1 MSIKVKVGQTKN
13 IRIVAAAEKKPLI
26 VPDSITLGIDTV
38 GKYVAQ
44 VDGGVG
50 IVVSPENNIET
61 ANLVIS
67 HADTSTEVSSNNA
80 GLTFAGNVDIDTFGH
95 VTQFYNNSFNPTNF
109 SSANSIISSDDITFG
124 NTAITLGGSTTE
136 ILGLGKLDAGGLVL
150 ETNTITSLGDVK
162 LQPAANN
169 VVDASNSRMIQVADP
184 IDGKDAI
191 NKSYLEFELI
201 RVENTVKVIEDPV
214 LPSDATNKRYV
225 DNLVQGFV
233 VRPQALAATTAD
245 LGATFEAGNTTVTAT
260 LTIPPVNF
268 LYVDD
273 VTTWAIGKNL
283 LVKDQTNARE
293 NGSYDLIQ
301 VGSANTEWVFQRSNF
316 STNAELPGSYEF
328 VTDGTVNGGS
338 GWVSTVD
345 DASSY
350 QVNTD
355 PLNWVQFQ
363 GEGTFTAGAGLTL
376 NGTQFNVNEILPLSQ
391 INPIADT
398 LTVSG
403 TGSLVL
409 PQGETADRPTDA
421 TGSIRFNSDDGQFEG
436 YDGLAWAGLGGV
448 IDVDQNTKIT
458 AEDTPG
464 SDNNQ
469 LKFYTGGSIA
479 AMFDLSNQANFY
491 GNLNIDFGNLSV
503 SQVASN
509 LSPTASNTHNL
520 GTTANNWKKLFVDNI
535 GSDDNVVKFDTTGAI
550 VLPSGTE
557 AQRPTQQMGMLR
569 FNSEDA
575 RFEGYDGT
583 AWAGLAGSV
592 IDLDRNTYI
601 IAETASGDDNNELD
615 FYTSGTQ
622 RLQIDEDGNLLYGN
636 NLNSLKLY
644 YNTGDMVVNGKVT
657 SDGNLYL
664 DSNNVINVS
673 NNTITDVAAPVNP
686 RDAVNLEYLNTQF
699 SSKMI
704 VVDNANTYPTSIDLL
719 QNPTLSVGRG
729 LEVEDIDS
737 ANNEL
742 KIGLDITGVQPQM
755 YGTDGF
761 TPRIRITE
769 DGRIDFATDIP
780 LELQANAIPNFTETS
795 RDIIGLMFEG
805 GNANNEG
812 IIAVNDDA
820 NDVMNLKVRNFNIE
834 LDGDL
839 AGVAEV
845 TRASNTTIQAE
856 ITAQYVRYI
865 YPDGITSGVS
875 ITQPNGASANVAIG
889 LDYSHLDTVYAELEG
904 ATFSGNVFAPRYFD
918 TDNNNYYGD
927 FAGET
932 RLNNL
937 RVGYGLTFS
946 QIGFADGPGS
956 QSTLY
961 ASQGRIGFL
970 DNTFNYA
977 SYSERSTGNWV
988 VQNGDVLAERF
999 VDNDST
1005 SYFLHPGGTDSYL
1018 KALEI
1023 DENFK
1028 VDKVNIAGR
1037 TISTLASS
1045 GFDLTFNS
1053 DTNEIDVSQNIIKN
1067 VADPVNSQDATN
1079 KQYVDGVAQG
1089 LRVIPA
1095 ALAATTSDL
1104 GASYN
1109 NGLGTLTINAMPTL
1123 NIDGVTSWASGYRL
1137 LVKDQTNSLE
1147 NGSYLLTQVGNL
1159 NTAWVFTRGDY
1170 FNESSEIAG
1179 SFQFVTDGTTNNG
1192 TGFVA
1197 TVTDAETFA
1206 LGTDD
1211 IIWQQF
1217 SGAGTYSVGQGLTL
1231 TGTEFS
1237 ITNPNIL
1244 FGADNGTTDTVVL
1257 GETITIAGGEGVDT
1271 TVSDNNISIAVNELD
1286 GGTF

>member
-26 VPDSITLGIDTV
+26 VPDSITMGIDTV
-38 GKYVAQ
+38 GRYVAQ
-44 VDGGVG
+44 IDAGAG
-50 IVVSPENNIET
+50 IIVSPENNVET

-67 HADTSTEVSSNNA
+67 HSDTSSQLSSNND
-80 GLTFAGNVDIDTFGH
+80 GLTFAGNIDLDTFGH
-95 VTQFYNNSFNPTNF
+95 VTQFYNSSLNPINF
-109 SSANSIISSDDITFG
+109 SSTNNVISADDITFG
-124 NTAITLGGSTTE
+124 NTAITLGGTTNE
-136 ILGLGKLDAGGLVL
+136 IIGLDKIDAGGLVL
-150 ETNTITSLGDVK
+150 ELNTITSQGDVV

-169 VVDASNSRMIQVADP
+169 VVDVDNSRITNVLDP

-191 NKSYLEFELI
+191 NKGYLEFELE
-201 RVENTVKVIEDPV
+201 RVENTVKIVDDPIIGT
-214 LPSDATNKRYV
+214 DATNKRYV

-233 VRPQALAATTAD
+233 VRPQALAATTED

-273 VTTWAIGKNL
+273 VTTWSLGKNL
-283 LVKDQTNARE
+283 VVKDQINARE

-301 VGSANTEWVFQRSNF
+301 VGSANTEWVFERSNF
-316 STNAELPGSYEF
+316 STNKELPGSYEF
-328 VTDGTVNGGS
+328 VTDGTVNGGT
-338 GWVSTVD
+338 GWVTTVN
-345 DASSY
+345 DASSFN
-350 QVNTD
+350 VNTD
-355 PLNWVQFQ
+355 DVNWVQFQ
-363 GEGTFTAGAGLTL
+363 GEGTFTAGSGLTL
-376 NGTQFNVNEILPLSQ
+376 NGTQFNVAQQLPLTQ
-391 INPIADT
+391 IDPVSDT
-398 LTVSG
+398 LTISG
-403 TGSLVL
+403 TGSLIL
-409 PQGETADRPTDA
+409 PQGETADRPSNA
-421 TGSIRFNSDDGQFEG
+421 TGSIRFNSADGQFEG
-436 YDGLAWAGLGGV
+436 YDGIAWSGLGGV

-458 AEDTPG
+458 AEDSPG
-464 SDNNQ
+464 ADNNQ
-469 LKFYTGGSIA
+469 LKFFTGGSIA

-491 GNLNIDFGNLSV
+491 GNVDVSYGNLIV
-503 SQVASN
+503 NAIASN
-509 LSPTASNTHNL
+509 ASPSTANTYDL
-520 GTTANNWKKLFVDNI
+520 GTNSQNWRTLYVDNI
-535 GSDDNVVKFDTTGAI
+535 TSDDQVIKFDTTGAL

-557 AQRPTQQMGMLR
+557 AQRPTEQVGMLR
-569 FNSEDA
+569 FNNQDA

-622 RLQIDEDGNLLYGN
+622 RLQISEEGNLLYGN

-644 YNTGDMVVNGKVT
+644 YNTGEMVVNGKVT

-673 NNTITDVAAPVNP
+673 NNVITDLASPVNP

-719 QNPTLSVGRG
+719 QNPTLSIGRG
-729 LEVEDIDS
+729 LEVQNIDT

-742 KIGLDITGVQPQM
+742 EIGLDVTGVQAQM

-795 RDIIGLMFEG
+795 RDIIGLMFED

-812 IIAVNDDA
+812 IIAVNDDT

-834 LDGDL
+834 LSGDL

-856 ITAQYVRYI
+856 ITADYVS
-865 YPDGITSGVS
+865 DVVHSSNTSGLV
-875 ITQPNGASANVAIG
+875 ITQPNGPAANVEIG
-889 LDYSHLDTVYAELEG
+889 VDYSHLDTVYATLDG
-904 ATFSGNVFAPRYFD
+904 STFSGNVFAPRYFD
-918 TDNNNYYGD
+918 SDNNNYYGD

-932 RLNNL
+932 RLNQL

-946 QIGFADGPGS
+946 SIGFADGPGS

-961 ASQGRIGFL
+961 AGQGKIGFL

-977 SYSERSTGNWV
+977 AYAERATGNWIV
-988 VQNGDVLAERF
+988 NNDVLAERF
-999 VDNDST
+999 VDADDT
-1005 SYFLHPGGTDSYL
+1005 GYYIHPGSVSNLHTLLVSNAFRAGSVAIT
-1018 KALEI
+1018 
-1023 DENFK
+1023 
-1028 VDKVNIAGR
+1028 GR
-1037 TISTLASS
+1037 TVSSSASS
-1045 GFDLTFNS
+1045 GLDLTFSS

-1067 VADPVNSQDATN
+1067 LADPVNSQDAVN

-1095 ALAATTSDL
+1095 ALAATTADL
-1104 GASYN
+1104 GGSYN
-1109 NGLGTLTINAMPTL
+1109 NGDGTITLAASPTL
-1123 NIDGVTSWASGYRL
+1123 DIDGVTSWAVGYRL

-1147 NGSYLLTQVGNL
+1147 NGSYLMTQVGDL
-1159 NTAWVFTRGDY
+1159 NDPWIFTRGDY
-1170 FNESSEIAG
+1170 FDESSEIAG

>member
-1 MSIKVKVGQTKN
+1 VSIKVKVGQTKN

-67 HADTSTEVSSNNA
+67 HADTSSQLSSNNA
-80 GLTFAGNVDIDTFGH
+80 GLTFAGNIDLDTFGH

-109 SSANSIISSDDITFG
+109 SSANGVISSDNITFG

-136 ILGLGKLDAGGLVL
+136 ILGLGKLDAGGLTL

-169 VVDASNSRMIQVADP
+169 VVDASNARVIQVADP
-184 IDGKDAI
+184 IDGKDVV

-273 VTTWAIGKNL
+273 VTTWSLGKNL
-283 LVKDQTNARE
+283 VVKDQINARE

-316 STNAELPGSYEF
+316 STNKELPGSYEF
-328 VTDGTVNGGS
+328 VTDGTINGGT
-338 GWVSTVD
+338 GWVTTVN
-345 DASSY
+345 DASSF

-355 PLNWVQFQ
+355 TVDWVQFQ
-363 GEGTFTAGAGLTL
+363 GEGTFTAGAGLAL
-376 NGTQFNVNEILPLSQ
+376 NGTQFSVNTTLPLNQ

-409 PQGETADRPTDA
+409 PQGETADRPVGA
-421 TGSIRFNSDDGQFEG
+421 TGSIRFNSADGQFEG
-436 YDGLAWAGLGGV
+436 YDGIAWSGLGGV

-464 SDNNQ
+464 ADNNQ
-469 LKFYTGGSIA
+469 LKFFTGGSIA

-491 GNLNIDFGNLSV
+491 GNVDISYGNLTV
-503 SQVASN
+503 NAFASN
-509 LSPTASNTHNL
+509 AIPSTANTYDL
-520 GTTANNWKKLFVDNI
+520 GTSSQGWRKLYVDNI
-535 GSDDNVVKFDTTGAI
+535 GSDDNVVKFDINGAI

-557 AQRPTQQMGMLR
+557 AQRPTSEVGMLR
-569 FNSEDA
+569 FNSEDS

-601 IAETASGDDNNELD
+601 IAETASGDDNNDLD
-615 FYTSGTQ
+615 FFTADVQ
-622 RLQIDEDGNLLYGN
+622 RMQINQDGNLLYGN
-636 NLNSLKLY
+636 NLNALKID
-644 YNTGDMVVNGKVT
+644 YNTGNLTVNGKVT
-657 SDGNLYL
+657 SDGNLFL
-664 DSNNVINVS
+664 DAVGNINVS
-673 NNTITDVAAPVNP
+673 NNTITDLASPVNP

-719 QNPTLSVGRG
+719 QNPTLSIGRG
-729 LEVEDIDS
+729 LEVQDIDS

-742 KIGLDITGVQPQM
+742 KIGLDVTGVEATM

-795 RDIIGLMFEG
+795 RDIIGLMFTD

-812 IIAVNDDA
+812 IIAVNDDVG
-820 NDVMNLKVRNFNIE
+820 DVMNLKVRNFNIE
-834 LDGDL
+834 LGGDL

-845 TRASNTTIQAE
+845 TRASNTTIEAE

-865 YPDGITSGVS
+865 YPDGIDSGVS

-918 TDNNNYYGD
+918 SDNNNYYGD

-932 RLNNL
+932 RLNQL

-946 QIGFADGPGS
+946 SIGFADGPGS

-961 ASQGRIGFL
+961 ASNGKIGFL

-977 SYSERSTGNWV
+977 AYSERSTGNWV
-988 VQNGDVLAERF
+988 VQNADVQAERF
-999 VDNDST
+999 VDADDT
-1005 SYFLHPGGTDSYL
+1005 GYFVHPGGTDSYL
-1018 KALEI
+1018 KALNVENNFQAGNVTIVGKTISSLTGQGNLIISSDGPGI
-1023 DENFK
+1023 DFSAK
-1028 VDKVNIAGR
+1028 KIVNI
-1037 TISTLASS
+1037 
-1045 GFDLTFNS
+1045 
-1053 DTNEIDVSQNIIKN
+1053 
-1067 VADPVNSQDATN
+1067 ADPVNNQDAAS
-1079 KQYVDGVAQG
+1079 KLYVDSVAQG

-1095 ALAATTSDL
+1095 ALAATTADL
-1104 GASYN
+1104 GGTYN
-1109 NGLGTLTINAMPTL
+1109 NGAGTITLSANPTL
-1123 NIDGVTSWASGYRL
+1123 DIDGITAWATGYRV
-1137 LVKDQTNSLE
+1137 LVKDQTNAEE
-1147 NGSYLLTQVGNL
+1147 NGSYLLTQVGDL

-1170 FNESSEIAG
+1170 FNETSEIAG
-1179 SFQFVTDGTTNNG
+1179 SFQFVTDGTNNNG

>member
-1 MSIKVKVGQTKN
+1 VSIKVKVGQTKN

-26 VPDSITLGIDTV
+26 VPDSITMGIDTV
-38 GKYVAQ
+38 GRYVAQ
-44 VDGGVG
+44 IDAGAG
-50 IVVSPENNIET
+50 IIVSPENNVET

-67 HADTSTEVSSNNA
+67 HSDTSSQLSSNND
-80 GLTFAGNVDIDTFGH
+80 GLTFAGNIDLDTFGH
-95 VTQFYNNSFNPTNF
+95 VTQFYNSSLNPINF
-109 SSANSIISSDDITFG
+109 SSTNNVISADDITFG
-124 NTAITLGGSTTE
+124 NTAITLGGTTNE
-136 ILGLGKLDAGGLVL
+136 IIGLDKIDAGGLVL
-150 ETNTITSLGDVK
+150 ELNTITSQGDVV

-169 VVDASNSRMIQVADP
+169 VVNVDNSRITNVLDP

-191 NKSYLEFELI
+191 NKGYLEFELE
-201 RVENTVKVIEDPV
+201 RVENTVKIVDDPIIGT
-214 LPSDATNKRYV
+214 DATNKRYV

-233 VRPQALAATTAD
+233 VRPQALAATTED

-273 VTTWAIGKNL
+273 VTTWSLGKNL
-283 LVKDQTNARE
+283 VVKDQINARE

-301 VGSANTEWVFQRSNF
+301 VGSANTEWVFERSNF
-316 STNAELPGSYEF
+316 STNKELPGSYEF
-328 VTDGTVNGGS
+328 ITDGTVNGGT
-338 GWVSTVD
+338 GWVTTVN
-345 DASSY
+345 DASSFN
-350 QVNTD
+350 VNTD
-355 PLNWVQFQ
+355 DVNWVQFQ
-363 GEGTFTAGAGLTL
+363 GEGTFTAGSGLTL
-376 NGTQFNVNEILPLSQ
+376 NGTQFNVAQQLPLTQ
-391 INPIADT
+391 IDPVSDT
-398 LTVSG
+398 LTISG
-403 TGSLVL
+403 TGSLIL
-409 PQGETADRPTDA
+409 PQGETADRPSNA
-421 TGSIRFNSDDGQFEG
+421 TGSIRFNSADGQFEG
-436 YDGLAWAGLGGV
+436 YDGIAWSGLGGV

-458 AEDTPG
+458 AEDSPG
-464 SDNNQ
+464 ADNNQ
-469 LKFYTGGSIA
+469 LKFFTGGSIA

-491 GNLNIDFGNLSV
+491 GNVDVSYGNLIV
-503 SQVASN
+503 NAIASN
-509 LSPTASNTHNL
+509 ASPSAANTYDL
-520 GTTANNWKKLFVDNI
+520 GTNSQNWRTLYVDNI
-535 GSDDNVVKFDTTGAI
+535 TSDDQVIKFDTTGAL

-557 AQRPTQQMGMLR
+557 AQRPTEQVGMLR
-569 FNSEDA
+569 FNNQDA

-622 RLQIDEDGNLLYGN
+622 RLQISEEGNLLYGN

-644 YNTGDMVVNGKVT
+644 YNTGEMVVNGKVT

-664 DSNNVINVS
+664 DSTNVINVS
-673 NNTITDVAAPVNP
+673 NNVITDLASPVNP

-719 QNPTLSVGRG
+719 QNPTLSIGRG
-729 LEVEDIDS
+729 LEVQNIDT

-742 KIGLDITGVQPQM
+742 EIGLDVTGVQAQM

-795 RDIIGLMFEG
+795 RDIIALMFVD

-812 IIAVNDDA
+812 IIAVNDDL

-834 LDGDL
+834 LSGDL

-856 ITAQYVRYI
+856 ITADYVS
-865 YPDGITSGVS
+865 DVVHSSNTSGLV
-875 ITQPNGASANVAIG
+875 ITQPNGPAANVEIG
-889 LDYSHLDTVYAELEG
+889 VDYSHLDTVYATLDG
-904 ATFSGNVFAPRYFD
+904 STFSGNVFAPRYFD
-918 TDNNNYYGD
+918 SDNNNYYGD

-932 RLNNL
+932 RLNQL

-946 QIGFADGPGS
+946 SIGFADGPGS

-961 ASQGRIGFL
+961 AGQGKIGFL

-977 SYSERSTGNWV
+977 AYAERATGNWIV
-988 VQNGDVLAERF
+988 NNDVLAERF
-999 VDNDST
+999 VDADDT
-1005 SYFLHPGGTDSYL
+1005 GYYIHPGSVSNLHTLLVSNAFRAGSVAIT
-1018 KALEI
+1018 
-1023 DENFK
+1023 
-1028 VDKVNIAGR
+1028 GR
-1037 TISTLASS
+1037 TVSSSASS
-1045 GFDLTFNS
+1045 GLDLTFSS

-1067 VADPVNSQDATN
+1067 LADPVNSQDAVN

-1095 ALAATTSDL
+1095 ALAATTADL
-1104 GASYN
+1104 GGSYN
-1109 NGLGTLTINAMPTL
+1109 NGDGTITLAASPTL
-1123 NIDGVTSWASGYRL
+1123 DIDGVTSWAVGYRL

-1147 NGSYLLTQVGNL
+1147 NGSYLLTQVGDL
-1159 NTAWVFTRGDY
+1159 NDPWIFTRGDY

>member
-26 VPDSITLGIDTV
+26 VPDSITMGIDTV
-38 GKYVAQ
+38 GRYVAQ
-44 VDGGVG
+44 IDAGAG
-50 IVVSPENNIET
+50 IIVSPENNVET

-67 HADTSTEVSSNNA
+67 HSDTSSQLSSNND
-80 GLTFAGNVDIDTFGH
+80 GLTFAGNIDLDTFGH
-95 VTQFYNNSFNPTNF
+95 VTQFYNSSLNPINF
-109 SSANSIISSDDITFG
+109 SSTNNVISADDITFG
-124 NTAITLGGSTTE
+124 NTAITLGGTTNE
-136 ILGLGKLDAGGLVL
+136 IIGLDKIDAGGLVL
-150 ETNTITSLGDVK
+150 ELNTITSQGDVV

-169 VVDASNSRMIQVADP
+169 VVNVDNSRITNVLDP

-191 NKSYLEFELI
+191 NKGYLEFELE
-201 RVENTVKVIEDPV
+201 RVENTVKIVDDPIIGT
-214 LPSDATNKRYV
+214 DATNKRYV

-233 VRPQALAATTAD
+233 VRPQALAATTED

-273 VTTWAIGKNL
+273 VTTWSLGKNL
-283 LVKDQTNARE
+283 VVKDQINARE

-301 VGSANTEWVFQRSNF
+301 VGSANTEWVFERSNF
-316 STNAELPGSYEF
+316 STNKELPGSYEF
-328 VTDGTVNGGS
+328 ITDGTVNGGT
-338 GWVSTVD
+338 GWVTTVN
-345 DASSY
+345 DASSFN
-350 QVNTD
+350 VNTD
-355 PLNWVQFQ
+355 DVNWVQFQ
-363 GEGTFTAGAGLTL
+363 GEGTFTAGSGLTL
-376 NGTQFNVNEILPLSQ
+376 NGTQFNVAQQLPLTQ
-391 INPIADT
+391 IDPVSDT
-398 LTVSG
+398 LTISG
-403 TGSLVL
+403 TGSLIL
-409 PQGETADRPTDA
+409 PQGETADRPSNA
-421 TGSIRFNSDDGQFEG
+421 TGSIRFNSADGQFEG
-436 YDGLAWAGLGGV
+436 YDGIAWSGLGGV

-458 AEDTPG
+458 AEDSPG
-464 SDNNQ
+464 ADNNQ
-469 LKFYTGGSIA
+469 LKFFTGGSIA

-491 GNLNIDFGNLSV
+491 GNVDVSYGNLIV
-503 SQVASN
+503 NAIASN
-509 LSPTASNTHNL
+509 ASPSAANTYDL
-520 GTTANNWKKLFVDNI
+520 GTNSQNWRTLYVDNI
-535 GSDDNVVKFDTTGAI
+535 TSDDQVIKFDTTGAL

-557 AQRPTQQMGMLR
+557 AQRPTEQVGMLR
-569 FNSEDA
+569 FNNQDA

-622 RLQIDEDGNLLYGN
+622 RLQISEEGNLLYGN

-644 YNTGDMVVNGKVT
+644 YNTGEMVVNGKVT

-664 DSNNVINVS
+664 DSTNVINVS
-673 NNTITDVAAPVNP
+673 NNVITDLASPVNP

-719 QNPTLSVGRG
+719 QNPTLSIGRG
-729 LEVEDIDS
+729 LEVQNIDT

-742 KIGLDITGVQPQM
+742 EIGLDVTGVQAQM

-795 RDIIGLMFEG
+795 RDIIALMFVD

-812 IIAVNDDA
+812 IIAVNDDL

-834 LDGDL
+834 LSGDL

-856 ITAQYVRYI
+856 ITADYVS
-865 YPDGITSGVS
+865 DVVHSSNTSGLV
-875 ITQPNGASANVAIG
+875 ITQPNGPAANVEIG
-889 LDYSHLDTVYAELEG
+889 VDYSHLDTVYATLDG
-904 ATFSGNVFAPRYFD
+904 STFSGNVFAPRYFD
-918 TDNNNYYGD
+918 SDNNNYYGD

-932 RLNNL
+932 RLNQL

-946 QIGFADGPGS
+946 SIGFADGPGS

-961 ASQGRIGFL
+961 AGQGKIGFL

-977 SYSERSTGNWV
+977 AYAERATGNWIV
-988 VQNGDVLAERF
+988 NNDVLAERF
-999 VDNDST
+999 VDADDT
-1005 SYFLHPGGTDSYL
+1005 GYYIHPGSVSNLHTLLVSNAFRAGSVAIT
-1018 KALEI
+1018 
-1023 DENFK
+1023 
-1028 VDKVNIAGR
+1028 GR
-1037 TISTLASS
+1037 TVSSSASS
-1045 GFDLTFNS
+1045 GLDLTFSS

-1067 VADPVNSQDATN
+1067 LADPVNSQDAVN

-1095 ALAATTSDL
+1095 ALAATTADL
-1104 GASYN
+1104 GGSYN
-1109 NGLGTLTINAMPTL
+1109 NGDGTITLAASPTL
-1123 NIDGVTSWASGYRL
+1123 DIDGVTSWAVGYRL

-1147 NGSYLLTQVGNL
+1147 NGSYLLTQVGDL
-1159 NTAWVFTRGDY
+1159 NDPWIFTRGDY

>member
-26 VPDSITLGIDTV
+26 VPDSITMGIDTV
-38 GKYVAQ
+38 GRYVAQ
-44 VDGGVG
+44 IDAGAG
-50 IVVSPENNIET
+50 IIVSPENNVET

-67 HADTSTEVSSNNA
+67 HSDTSSQLSSNND
-80 GLTFAGNVDIDTFGH
+80 GLTFAGNIDLDTFGH
-95 VTQFYNNSFNPTNF
+95 VTQFYNSSLNPINF
-109 SSANSIISSDDITFG
+109 SSTNNVISADDITFG
-124 NTAITLGGSTTE
+124 NTAITLGGTTNE
-136 ILGLGKLDAGGLVL
+136 IIGLDKIDAGGLVL
-150 ETNTITSLGDVK
+150 ELNTITSQGDIV

-169 VVDASNSRMIQVADP
+169 VVNVDNSRITNLLDP

-191 NKSYLEFELI
+191 NKGYLEFELE
-201 RVENTVKVIEDPV
+201 RVENTVKIVDDP
-214 LPSDATNKRYV
+214 LIPTDATNKRYV

-233 VRPQALAATTAD
+233 VRPQALAATTED

-273 VTTWAIGKNL
+273 VTTWSLGKNL
-283 LVKDQTNARE
+283 VVKDQINARE

-301 VGSANTEWVFQRSNF
+301 VGSANTEWVFERSNF
-316 STNAELPGSYEF
+316 STNKELPGSYEF
-328 VTDGTVNGGS
+328 VTDGTVNGGT
-338 GWVSTVD
+338 GWVTTVN
-345 DASSY
+345 DASSFN
-350 QVNTD
+350 VNTD
-355 PLNWVQFQ
+355 DVNWVQFQ

-376 NGTQFNVNEILPLSQ
+376 NGTQFNVAQQLPLTQ
-391 INPIADT
+391 IDPVSDT
-398 LTVSG
+398 LTISG
-403 TGSLVL
+403 TGSLIL
-409 PQGETADRPTDA
+409 PQGETADRPSNA
-421 TGSIRFNSDDGQFEG
+421 TGSIRFNSADGQFEG
-436 YDGLAWAGLGGV
+436 YDGIAWSGLGGV

-458 AEDTPG
+458 AEDSPG
-464 SDNNQ
+464 ADNNQ
-469 LKFYTGGSIA
+469 LKFFTGGSIA

-491 GNLNIDFGNLSV
+491 GNVDVSYGNLIV
-503 SQVASN
+503 NAIASN
-509 LSPTASNTHNL
+509 ASPSTANTYDL
-520 GTTANNWKKLFVDNI
+520 GTNSQNWRTLYVDNI
-535 GSDDNVVKFDTTGAI
+535 TSDDQVIKFDTTGAL

-557 AQRPTQQMGMLR
+557 AQRPTEQVGMLR
-569 FNSEDA
+569 FNNQDA

-622 RLQIDEDGNLLYGN
+622 RLQISEEGNLLYGN

-644 YNTGDMVVNGKVT
+644 YNTGEMVVNGKVT

-673 NNTITDVAAPVNP
+673 NNVITDLASPVNP

-719 QNPTLSVGRG
+719 QNPTLSIGRG
-729 LEVEDIDS
+729 LEVQNIDT

-742 KIGLDITGVQPQM
+742 EIGLDVTGVQAQM

-795 RDIIGLMFEG
+795 RDIIGLMFED

-834 LDGDL
+834 LSGDL

-856 ITAQYVRYI
+856 ITADYVS
-865 YPDGITSGVS
+865 DVVHSSNTSGLV
-875 ITQPNGASANVAIG
+875 ITQPNGPAANVEIG
-889 LDYSHLDTVYAELEG
+889 VDYSHLDTVYATLDG
-904 ATFSGNVFAPRYFD
+904 STFSGNVFAPRYFD
-918 TDNNNYYGD
+918 SDNNNYYGD

-932 RLNNL
+932 RLNQL

-946 QIGFADGPGS
+946 SIGFADGPGS

-961 ASQGRIGFL
+961 AGQGKIGFL

-977 SYSERSTGNWV
+977 AYAERATGNWIV
-988 VQNGDVLAERF
+988 NNDVLAERF
-999 VDNDST
+999 VDADDT
-1005 SYFLHPGGTDSYL
+1005 GYYIHPGSVSNLHTLLVSNAFRAGSVAIT
-1018 KALEI
+1018 
-1023 DENFK
+1023 
-1028 VDKVNIAGR
+1028 GR
-1037 TISTLASS
+1037 TVSSSASS
-1045 GFDLTFNS
+1045 GLDLTFSS

-1067 VADPVNSQDATN
+1067 LADPVNSQDAVN

-1095 ALAATTSDL
+1095 ALAATTADL
-1104 GASYN
+1104 GGSYN
-1109 NGLGTLTINAMPTL
+1109 NGDGTITLAASPTL
-1123 NIDGVTSWASGYRL
+1123 DIDGVTSWAVGYRL

-1147 NGSYLLTQVGNL
+1147 NGSYLMTQVGDL
-1159 NTAWVFTRGDY
+1159 NDPWIFTRGDY
-1170 FNESSEIAG
+1170 FDESSEIAG

>member
-1 MSIKVKVGQTKN
+1 VSIKVKVGQTKN

-26 VPDSITLGIDTV
+26 VPDSITMGIDTV
-38 GKYVAQ
+38 GRYVAQ
-44 VDGGVG
+44 IDAGAG
-50 IVVSPENNIET
+50 IIVSPENNVET

-67 HADTSTEVSSNNA
+67 HSDTSSQLSSNND
-80 GLTFAGNVDIDTFGH
+80 GLTFAGNIDLDTFGH
-95 VTQFYNNSFNPTNF
+95 VTQFYNSSLNPINF
-109 SSANSIISSDDITFG
+109 SSTNNVISADDITFG
-124 NTAITLGGSTTE
+124 NTAITLGGTTNE
-136 ILGLGKLDAGGLVL
+136 IIGLDKIDAGGLVL
-150 ETNTITSLGDVK
+150 ELNTITSQGDVV

-169 VVDASNSRMIQVADP
+169 VVNVDNSRITNVLDP

-191 NKSYLEFELI
+191 NKGYLEFELE
-201 RVENTVKVIEDPV
+201 RVENTVKIVDDPIIGT
-214 LPSDATNKRYV
+214 DATNKRYV

-233 VRPQALAATTAD
+233 VRPQALAATTED

-273 VTTWAIGKNL
+273 VTTWSLGKNL
-283 LVKDQTNARE
+283 VVKDQINARE

-301 VGSANTEWVFQRSNF
+301 VGSANTEWVFERSNF
-316 STNAELPGSYEF
+316 STNKELPGSYEF
-328 VTDGTVNGGS
+328 ITDGTVNGGT
-338 GWVSTVD
+338 GWVTTVN
-345 DASSY
+345 DASSFN
-350 QVNTD
+350 VNTD
-355 PLNWVQFQ
+355 DVNWVQFQ
-363 GEGTFTAGAGLTL
+363 GEGTFTAGSGLTL
-376 NGTQFNVNEILPLSQ
+376 NGTQFNVAQQLPLTQ
-391 INPIADT
+391 IDPVSDT
-398 LTVSG
+398 LTISG
-403 TGSLVL
+403 TGSLIL
-409 PQGETADRPTDA
+409 PQGETADRPSNA
-421 TGSIRFNSDDGQFEG
+421 TGSIRFNSADGQFEG
-436 YDGLAWAGLGGV
+436 YDGIAWSGLGGV

-458 AEDTPG
+458 AEDSPG
-464 SDNNQ
+464 ADNNQ
-469 LKFYTGGSIA
+469 LKFFTGGSIA

-491 GNLNIDFGNLSV
+491 GNVDVSYGNLIV
-503 SQVASN
+503 NAIASN
-509 LSPTASNTHNL
+509 ASPSAANTYDL
-520 GTTANNWKKLFVDNI
+520 GTSSQNWRTLYVDNI
-535 GSDDNVVKFDTTGAI
+535 TSDDQVIKFDTTGAL

-557 AQRPTQQMGMLR
+557 AQRPTEQVGMLR
-569 FNSEDA
+569 FNNQDA

-622 RLQIDEDGNLLYGN
+622 RLQISEEGNLLYGN

-644 YNTGDMVVNGKVT
+644 YNTGEMVVNGKVT

-664 DSNNVINVS
+664 DSTNVINVS
-673 NNTITDVAAPVNP
+673 NNVITDLASPVNP

-719 QNPTLSVGRG
+719 QNPTLSIGRG
-729 LEVEDIDS
+729 LEVQNIDT

-742 KIGLDITGVQPQM
+742 EIGLDVTGVQAQM

-795 RDIIGLMFEG
+795 RDIIALMFVD

-812 IIAVNDDA
+812 IIAVNDDL

-834 LDGDL
+834 LSGDL

-856 ITAQYVRYI
+856 ITADYVS
-865 YPDGITSGVS
+865 DVVHSSNTSGLV
-875 ITQPNGASANVAIG
+875 ITQPNGPAANVEIG
-889 LDYSHLDTVYAELEG
+889 VDYSHLDTVYATLDG
-904 ATFSGNVFAPRYFD
+904 STFSGNVFAPRYFD
-918 TDNNNYYGD
+918 SDNNNYYGD

-932 RLNNL
+932 RLNQL

-946 QIGFADGPGS
+946 SIGFADGPGS

-961 ASQGRIGFL
+961 AGQGKIGFL

-977 SYSERSTGNWV
+977 AYAERATGNWIV
-988 VQNGDVLAERF
+988 NNDVLAERF
-999 VDNDST
+999 VDADDT
-1005 SYFLHPGGTDSYL
+1005 GYYIHPGSVSNLHTLLVSNAFRAGSVAIT
-1018 KALEI
+1018 
-1023 DENFK
+1023 
-1028 VDKVNIAGR
+1028 GR
-1037 TISTLASS
+1037 TVSSSASS
-1045 GFDLTFNS
+1045 GLDLTFSS

-1067 VADPVNSQDATN
+1067 LADPVNSQDAVN

-1095 ALAATTSDL
+1095 ALAATTADL
-1104 GASYN
+1104 GGSYN
-1109 NGLGTLTINAMPTL
+1109 NGDGTITLAASPTL
-1123 NIDGVTSWASGYRL
+1123 DIDGVTSWAVGYRL

-1147 NGSYLLTQVGNL
+1147 NGSYLLTQVGDL
-1159 NTAWVFTRGDY
+1159 NDPWIFTRGDY

>member
-26 VPDSITLGIDTV
+26 VPDSITMGIDTV
-38 GKYVAQ
+38 GRYVAQ
-44 VDGGVG
+44 IDAGAG
-50 IVVSPENNIET
+50 IIVSPENNVET

-67 HADTSTEVSSNNA
+67 HSDTSSQLSSNND
-80 GLTFAGNVDIDTFGH
+80 GLTFAGNIDLDTFGH
-95 VTQFYNNSFNPTNF
+95 VTQFYNSSLNPINF
-109 SSANSIISSDDITFG
+109 SSTNNVISADDITFG
-124 NTAITLGGSTTE
+124 NTAITLGGTTNE
-136 ILGLGKLDAGGLVL
+136 IIGLDKIDAGGLVL
-150 ETNTITSLGDVK
+150 ELNTITSQGDVV

-169 VVDASNSRMIQVADP
+169 VVDVDNSRITNVLDP

-191 NKSYLEFELI
+191 NKGYLEFELE
-201 RVENTVKVIEDPV
+201 RVENTVKIVDDPIIGT
-214 LPSDATNKRYV
+214 DATNKRYV

-233 VRPQALAATTAD
+233 VRPQALAATTED

-273 VTTWAIGKNL
+273 VTTWSLGKNL
-283 LVKDQTNARE
+283 VVKDQINARE

-301 VGSANTEWVFQRSNF
+301 VGSANTEWVFERSNF
-316 STNAELPGSYEF
+316 STNKELPGSYEF
-328 VTDGTVNGGS
+328 ITDGTVNGGT
-338 GWVSTVD
+338 GWVTTVN
-345 DASSY
+345 DASSFN
-350 QVNTD
+350 VNTD
-355 PLNWVQFQ
+355 DVNWVQFQ
-363 GEGTFTAGAGLTL
+363 GEGTFTAGSGLTL
-376 NGTQFNVNEILPLSQ
+376 NGTQFNVAQQLPLTQ
-391 INPIADT
+391 IDPVSDT
-398 LTVSG
+398 LTISG
-403 TGSLVL
+403 TGSLIL
-409 PQGETADRPTDA
+409 PQGETADRPSNA
-421 TGSIRFNSDDGQFEG
+421 TGSIRFNSADGQFEG
-436 YDGLAWAGLGGV
+436 YDGIAWSGLGGV

-458 AEDTPG
+458 AEDSPG
-464 SDNNQ
+464 ADNNQ
-469 LKFYTGGSIA
+469 LKFFTGGSIA

-491 GNLNIDFGNLSV
+491 GNVDVSYGNLIV
-503 SQVASN
+503 NVIASN
-509 LSPTASNTHNL
+509 ASPSAANTYDL
-520 GTTANNWKKLFVDNI
+520 GTNSQNWRTLYVDNI
-535 GSDDNVVKFDTTGAI
+535 TSDDQVIKFDTTGAL

-557 AQRPTQQMGMLR
+557 AQRPTEQVGMLR
-569 FNSEDA
+569 FNNQDA

-622 RLQIDEDGNLLYGN
+622 RLQISEEGNLLYGN

-644 YNTGDMVVNGKVT
+644 YNTGEMVVNGKVT

-673 NNTITDVAAPVNP
+673 NNVITDLASPVNP

-719 QNPTLSVGRG
+719 QNPTLSIGRG
-729 LEVEDIDS
+729 LEVQNIDT

-742 KIGLDITGVQPQM
+742 EIGLDVTGVQAQM

-795 RDIIGLMFEG
+795 RDIIALMFVD

-812 IIAVNDDA
+812 IIAVNDDL

-834 LDGDL
+834 LGGDL

-856 ITAQYVRYI
+856 ITADYVS
-865 YPDGITSGVS
+865 DVVHSSNTSGLV
-875 ITQPNGASANVAIG
+875 ITQPNGPAANVEIG
-889 LDYSHLDTVYAELEG
+889 VDYSHLDTVYATLDG
-904 ATFSGNVFAPRYFD
+904 STFSGNVFAPRYFD
-918 TDNNNYYGD
+918 SDNNNYYGD

-932 RLNNL
+932 RLNQL

-946 QIGFADGPGS
+946 SIGFADGPGS

-961 ASQGRIGFL
+961 AGQGKIGFL

-977 SYSERSTGNWV
+977 AYAERATGNWIV
-988 VQNGDVLAERF
+988 NNDVLAERF
-999 VDNDST
+999 VDADDT
-1005 SYFLHPGGTDSYL
+1005 GYYIHPGSVSNLHTLLVSNAFRAGSVAIT
-1018 KALEI
+1018 
-1023 DENFK
+1023 
-1028 VDKVNIAGR
+1028 GR
-1037 TISTLASS
+1037 TVSSSASS
-1045 GFDLTFNS
+1045 GLDLTFSS

-1067 VADPVNSQDATN
+1067 LADPVNSQDAVN

-1095 ALAATTSDL
+1095 ALAATTADL
-1104 GASYN
+1104 GGSYN
-1109 NGLGTLTINAMPTL
+1109 NGDGTITLAASPTL
-1123 NIDGVTSWASGYRL
+1123 DIDGVTSWAVGYRL

-1147 NGSYLLTQVGNL
+1147 NGSYLLTQVGGL
-1159 NTAWVFTRGDY
+1159 NDPWIFTRGDY

-1211 IIWQQF
+1211 RIWQQF

>member
-26 VPDSITLGIDTV
+26 VPDSITMGIDTV
-38 GKYVAQ
+38 GRYVAQ
-44 VDGGVG
+44 IDAGAG
-50 IVVSPENNIET
+50 IIVSPENNVET

-67 HADTSTEVSSNNA
+67 HSDTSSQLSSNND
-80 GLTFAGNVDIDTFGH
+80 GLTFAGNIDLDTFGH
-95 VTQFYNNSFNPTNF
+95 VTQFYNSSLNPINF
-109 SSANSIISSDDITFG
+109 SSTNNVISADDITFG
-124 NTAITLGGSTTE
+124 NTAITLGGTTNE
-136 ILGLGKLDAGGLVL
+136 IIGLDKIDAGGLVL
-150 ETNTITSLGDVK
+150 ELNTITSQGDVV

-169 VVDASNSRMIQVADP
+169 VVDVDNSRITNVLDP

-191 NKSYLEFELI
+191 NKGYLEFELE
-201 RVENTVKVIEDPV
+201 RVENTVKIVDDPIIGT
-214 LPSDATNKRYV
+214 DATNKRYV

-233 VRPQALAATTAD
+233 VRPQALAATTED

-273 VTTWAIGKNL
+273 VTTWSLGKNL
-283 LVKDQTNARE
+283 VVKDQINARE

-301 VGSANTEWVFQRSNF
+301 VGSANTEWVFERSNF
-316 STNAELPGSYEF
+316 STNKELPGSYEF
-328 VTDGTVNGGS
+328 ITDGTVNGGT
-338 GWVSTVD
+338 GWVTTVN
-345 DASSY
+345 DASSFN
-350 QVNTD
+350 VNTD
-355 PLNWVQFQ
+355 DVNWVQFQ
-363 GEGTFTAGAGLTL
+363 GEGTFTAGSGLTL
-376 NGTQFNVNEILPLSQ
+376 NGTQFNVAQQLPLTQ
-391 INPIADT
+391 IDPVSDT
-398 LTVSG
+398 LTISG
-403 TGSLVL
+403 TGSLIL
-409 PQGETADRPTDA
+409 PQGETADRPSNA
-421 TGSIRFNSDDGQFEG
+421 TGSIRFNSADGQFEG
-436 YDGLAWAGLGGV
+436 YDGIAWSGLGGV

-458 AEDTPG
+458 AEDSPG
-464 SDNNQ
+464 ADNNQ
-469 LKFYTGGSIA
+469 LKFFTGGSIA

-491 GNLNIDFGNLSV
+491 GNVDVSYGNLIV
-503 SQVASN
+503 NAIASN
-509 LSPTASNTHNL
+509 ASPSAANTYDL
-520 GTTANNWKKLFVDNI
+520 GTNSQNWRTLYVDNI
-535 GSDDNVVKFDTTGAI
+535 TSDDQVIKFDTTGAL

-557 AQRPTQQMGMLR
+557 AQRPTEQVGMLR
-569 FNSEDA
+569 FNNQDA

-622 RLQIDEDGNLLYGN
+622 RLQISEEGNLLYGN

-644 YNTGDMVVNGKVT
+644 YNTGEMVVNGKVT

-673 NNTITDVAAPVNP
+673 NNVITDLASPVNP

-719 QNPTLSVGRG
+719 QNPTLSIGRG
-729 LEVEDIDS
+729 LEVQNIDT

-742 KIGLDITGVQPQM
+742 EIGLDVTGVQAQM

-795 RDIIGLMFEG
+795 RDIIALMFVD

-812 IIAVNDDA
+812 IIAVNDDL

-834 LDGDL
+834 LSGDL

-856 ITAQYVRYI
+856 ITADYVS
-865 YPDGITSGVS
+865 DVVHSSNTSGLV
-875 ITQPNGASANVAIG
+875 ITQPNGPAANVEIG
-889 LDYSHLDTVYAELEG
+889 VDYSHLDTVYATLDG
-904 ATFSGNVFAPRYFD
+904 STFSGNVFAPRYFD
-918 TDNNNYYGD
+918 SDNNNYYGD

-932 RLNNL
+932 RLNQL

-946 QIGFADGPGS
+946 SIGFADGPGS

-961 ASQGRIGFL
+961 AGQGKIGFL

-977 SYSERSTGNWV
+977 AYAERATGNWIV
-988 VQNGDVLAERF
+988 NNDVLAERF
-999 VDNDST
+999 VDADDT
-1005 SYFLHPGGTDSYL
+1005 GYYIHPGSVSNLHTLLVSNAFRAGSVAIT
-1018 KALEI
+1018 
-1023 DENFK
+1023 
-1028 VDKVNIAGR
+1028 GR
-1037 TISTLASS
+1037 TVSSSASS
-1045 GFDLTFNS
+1045 GLDLTFSS

-1067 VADPVNSQDATN
+1067 LADPVNSQDAVN

-1095 ALAATTSDL
+1095 ALAATTADL
-1104 GASYN
+1104 GGSYN
-1109 NGLGTLTINAMPTL
+1109 NGDGTITLAASPTL
-1123 NIDGVTSWASGYRL
+1123 DIDGVTSWAVGYRL

-1147 NGSYLLTQVGNL
+1147 NGSYLLTQVGDL
-1159 NTAWVFTRGDY
+1159 NDPWIFTRGDY

>member
-26 VPDSITLGIDTV
+26 VPDSITMGVDTV
-38 GKYVAQ
+38 GRYVAQ
-44 VDGGVG
+44 IDAGVG

-67 HADTSTEVSSNNA
+67 HADTSSQLSSNND
-80 GLTFAGNVDIDTFGH
+80 GLTFAGNIDLDTFGH
-95 VTQFYNNSFNPTNF
+95 ITALYNNTLNPINF
-109 SSANSIISSDDITFG
+109 SSANGVISSDDITFG

-136 ILGLGKLDAGGLVL
+136 IIGLDKIDAGGLVL
-150 ETNTITSLGDVK
+150 ELNTITSQGDIV

-169 VVDASNSRMIQVADP
+169 VVSVGESRITNLLDP

-191 NKSYLEFELI
+191 NKGYLEFELE
-201 RVENTVKVIEDPV
+201 RVENTVKIVDDPIIGT
-214 LPSDATNKRYV
+214 DATNKRYV

-233 VRPQALAATTAD
+233 VRPQALAATTED
-245 LGATFEAGNTTVTAT
+245 LGATFEAGNTTVIAT

-273 VTTWAIGKNL
+273 VTTWSLGKNL
-283 LVKDQTNARE
+283 VVKDQTNPRE

-316 STNAELPGSYEF
+316 STNKELPGSYEF
-328 VTDGTVNGGS
+328 VTDGTVNGGT
-338 GWVSTVD
+338 GWVTTVN
-345 DASSY
+345 DASSFN
-350 QVNTD
+350 VNTD
-355 PLNWVQFQ
+355 DVNWVQFQ
-363 GEGTFTAGAGLTL
+363 GEGTFTAGDGLAL
-376 NGTQFNVNEILPLSQ
+376 NGTQFSVNTTLPLNQ
-391 INPIADT
+391 IDPIGDT
-398 LTVSG
+398 LTISG
-403 TGSLVL
+403 TGSLIL

-421 TGSIRFNSDDGQFEG
+421 TGSIRFNSVDGQFEG
-436 YDGLAWAGLGGV
+436 YDGIAWSGLGGV

-464 SDNNQ
+464 ADNNQ
-469 LKFYTGGSIA
+469 LKFFTGGSIA

-491 GNLNIDFGNLSV
+491 GNVDISYGNVILNAI
-503 SQVASN
+503 ASDATP
-509 LSPTASNTHNL
+509 STANTFDL
-520 GTTANNWKKLFVDNI
+520 GTSSKNWRKLYVDNI
-535 GSDDNVVKFDTTGAI
+535 GSDDQVVKFDINGAI

-557 AQRPTQQMGMLR
+557 AQRPTSQIGMLR

-622 RLQIDEDGNLLYGN
+622 RLQINEDGNLLYGN

-673 NNTITDVAAPVNP
+673 NNTITDLAAPVNP

-699 SSKMI
+699 SSQLV

-742 KIGLDITGVQPQM
+742 KIGLDVTGVQAQM

-795 RDIIGLMFEG
+795 RDIIGLMFED

-865 YPDGITSGVS
+865 YPDGIDSGVT
-875 ITQPNGASANVAIG
+875 IAQPNGASANVAIG
-889 LDYSHLDTVYAELEG
+889 IDYSHLDTVYAELDG

-918 TDNNNYYGD
+918 SDNNNYYGD

-932 RLNNL
+932 RLNQL

-956 QSTLY
+956 QSTMY

-977 SYSERSTGNWV
+977 AYSERSTGNWYVNNDV
-988 VQNGDVLAERF
+988 VAERF
-999 VDNDST
+999 VDTEDT
-1005 SYFLHPGGTDSYL
+1005 SYFLHPGGSDSFL
-1018 KALEI
+1018 KALYVN
-1023 DENFK
+1023 DNFRAGNVTITGK
-1028 VDKVNIAGR
+1028 TISSQTGQGNLTITSDGPGVDFSSKNIVNI
-1037 TISTLASS
+1037 
-1045 GFDLTFNS
+1045 
-1053 DTNEIDVSQNIIKN
+1053 
-1067 VADPVNSQDATN
+1067 ADPVNNQDAAS
-1079 KQYVDGVAQG
+1079 KLYVDSVAQG

-1095 ALAATTSDL
+1095 ALVATTANLTATYD
-1104 GASYN
+1104 
-1109 NGLGTLTINAMPTL
+1109 NGNGTLTLAANPTL
-1123 NIDGVTSWASGYRL
+1123 DIDGVTAWATGYRVL
-1137 LVKDQTNSLE
+1137 IKDQTNAEE
-1147 NGSYLLTQVGNL
+1147 NGSYLLTQVGDL
-1159 NTAWVFTRGDY
+1159 NTNWVFTRGDY

-1179 SFQFVTDGTTNNG
+1179 SFQFVTDGTDNNG

-1197 TVTDAETFA
+1197 TVTDAETFV

-1211 IIWQQF
+1211 IVWQQF

-1231 TGTEFS
+1231 TGTVFS
-1237 ITNPNIL
+1237 ITNPNIN
-1244 FGADNGTTDTVVL
+1244 FGADSGSTDTVVL

>member
-26 VPDSITLGIDTV
+26 VPDSITMGIDTV
-38 GKYVAQ
+38 GRYVAQ
-44 VDGGVG
+44 IDAGAG
-50 IVVSPENNIET
+50 IIVSPENNVET

-67 HADTSTEVSSNNA
+67 HSDTSSQLSSNND
-80 GLTFAGNVDIDTFGH
+80 GLTFAGNIDLDTFGH
-95 VTQFYNNSFNPTNF
+95 VTQFYNSSLNPINF
-109 SSANSIISSDDITFG
+109 SSTNNVISADDITFG
-124 NTAITLGGSTTE
+124 NTAITLGGTTTE
-136 ILGLGKLDAGGLVL
+136 IIGLDKIDAGGLVL
-150 ETNTITSLGDVK
+150 ELNTITSQGDIV

-169 VVDASNSRMIQVADP
+169 VVNVDNSRITNLLDP

-191 NKSYLEFELI
+191 NKGYLEFELE
-201 RVENTVKVIEDPV
+201 RVENTVKIVDDP
-214 LPSDATNKRYV
+214 LIPTDATNKRYV

-233 VRPQALAATTAD
+233 VRPQALAATTED

-273 VTTWAIGKNL
+273 VTTWSLGKNL
-283 LVKDQTNARE
+283 VVKDQINARE

-301 VGSANTEWVFQRSNF
+301 VGSANTEWVFERSNF
-316 STNAELPGSYEF
+316 STNKELPGSYEF
-328 VTDGTVNGGS
+328 VTDGTVNGGT
-338 GWVSTVD
+338 GWVTTVN
-345 DASSY
+345 DASSFN
-350 QVNTD
+350 VNTD
-355 PLNWVQFQ
+355 DVNWVQFQ
-363 GEGTFTAGAGLTL
+363 GEGTFTAGSGLTL
-376 NGTQFNVNEILPLSQ
+376 NGTQFNVAQQLPLTQ
-391 INPIADT
+391 IDPVSDT
-398 LTVSG
+398 LTISG
-403 TGSLVL
+403 TGSLIL
-409 PQGETADRPTDA
+409 PQGETADRPSNA
-421 TGSIRFNSDDGQFEG
+421 TGSIRFNSADGQFEG
-436 YDGLAWAGLGGV
+436 YDGIAWSGLGGV

-458 AEDTPG
+458 AEDSPG
-464 SDNNQ
+464 ADNNQ
-469 LKFYTGGSIA
+469 LKFFTGGSIA

-491 GNLNIDFGNLSV
+491 GNVDVSYGNLIV
-503 SQVASN
+503 NAIASN
-509 LSPTASNTHNL
+509 ASPSTANTYDL
-520 GTTANNWKKLFVDNI
+520 GTNSQNWRTLYVDNI
-535 GSDDNVVKFDTTGAI
+535 TSDDQVIKFDTTGAL

-557 AQRPTQQMGMLR
+557 AQRPTEQVGMLR
-569 FNSEDA
+569 FNNQDA

-622 RLQIDEDGNLLYGN
+622 RLQISEEGNLLYGN

-644 YNTGDMVVNGKVT
+644 YNTGEMVVNGKVT

-673 NNTITDVAAPVNP
+673 NNVITDLASPVNP

-719 QNPTLSVGRG
+719 QNPTLSIGRG
-729 LEVEDIDS
+729 LEVQNIDT

-742 KIGLDITGVQPQM
+742 EIGLDVTGVQAQM

-795 RDIIGLMFEG
+795 RDIIGLMFED

-812 IIAVNDDA
+812 IIAVNDDT

-834 LDGDL
+834 LSGDL

-856 ITAQYVRYI
+856 ITADYVS
-865 YPDGITSGVS
+865 DVVHSSNTSGLV
-875 ITQPNGASANVAIG
+875 ITQPNGPAANVEIG
-889 LDYSHLDTVYAELEG
+889 VDYSHLDTVYATLDG
-904 ATFSGNVFAPRYFD
+904 STFSGNVFAPRYFD
-918 TDNNNYYGD
+918 SDNNNYYGD

-932 RLNNL
+932 RLNQL

-946 QIGFADGPGS
+946 SIGFADGPGS

-961 ASQGRIGFL
+961 AGQGKIGFL

-977 SYSERSTGNWV
+977 AYAERATGNWIV
-988 VQNGDVLAERF
+988 NNDVLAERF
-999 VDNDST
+999 VDADDT
-1005 SYFLHPGGTDSYL
+1005 GYYIHPGSVSNLHTLLVSNAFRAGSVAIT
-1018 KALEI
+1018 
-1023 DENFK
+1023 
-1028 VDKVNIAGR
+1028 GR
-1037 TISTLASS
+1037 TVSSSASS
-1045 GFDLTFNS
+1045 GLDLTFSS

-1067 VADPVNSQDATN
+1067 LADPVNSQDAVN

-1095 ALAATTSDL
+1095 ALAATTADL
-1104 GASYN
+1104 GGSYN
-1109 NGLGTLTINAMPTL
+1109 NGDGTITLAASPTL
-1123 NIDGVTSWASGYRL
+1123 DIDGVTSWAVGYRL

-1147 NGSYLLTQVGNL
+1147 NGSYLMTQVGDL
-1159 NTAWVFTRGDY
+1159 NDPWIFTRGDY
-1170 FNESSEIAG
+1170 FDESSEIAG

>member
-26 VPDSITLGIDTV
+26 VPDSITMGVDTV
-38 GKYVAQ
+38 GRYVAQ
-44 VDGGVG
+44 VDAGVG

-67 HADTSTEVSSNNA
+67 HADTSSQLSSNND
-80 GLTFAGNVDIDTFGH
+80 GLTFAGNIDLDTFGH
-95 VTQFYNNSFNPTNF
+95 ITALHNSTLNPINF
-109 SSANSIISSDDITFG
+109 SSANGVISSDDITFG
-124 NTAITLGGSTTE
+124 NTAITLGGTTTE
-136 ILGLGKLDAGGLVL
+136 IIGLDKIDAGGLVL
-150 ETNTITSLGDVK
+150 ELNTITSQGDVV

-169 VVDASNSRMIQVADP
+169 VVNVDNSRITNLLDP

-191 NKSYLEFELI
+191 NKGYLEFELE
-201 RVENTVKVIEDPV
+201 RVENTVKIVDDPI
-214 LPSDATNKRYV
+214 LATDATNKRYV

-245 LGATFEAGNTTVTAT
+245 LGATFEAGNTTVIAT

-273 VTTWAIGKNL
+273 VTTWSLGKNL
-283 LVKDQTNARE
+283 LVKDQINARE

-338 GWVSTVD
+338 GWVTTVD
-345 DASSY
+345 DASSFN
-350 QVNTD
+350 VNTD
-355 PLNWVQFQ
+355 DVNWVQFQ

-376 NGTQFNVNEILPLSQ
+376 NGTQFNVAQTLPLTQ
-391 INPIADT
+391 IDPIADT
-398 LTVSG
+398 LTISG
-403 TGSLVL
+403 TGSLIL
-409 PQGETADRPTDA
+409 PQGETADRPSDA
-421 TGSIRFNSDDGQFEG
+421 TGSIRFNSADGQFEG
-436 YDGLAWAGLGGV
+436 YDGIAWSGLGGV

-458 AEDTPG
+458 AEDSPG
-464 SDNNQ
+464 ADNNQ
-469 LKFYTGGSIA
+469 LKFFTGGSIA

-491 GNLNIDFGNLSV
+491 GNVNIDFGNLSV
-503 SQVASN
+503 SAVGSD

-520 GTTANNWKKLFVDNI
+520 GTTAKNWKKIFVDNI
-535 GSDDNVVKFDTTGAI
+535 GADDQIVKFDTTGAI

-557 AQRPTQQMGMLR
+557 AQRPTEQIGMLR
-569 FNSEDA
+569 FNNEDA

-601 IAETASGDDNNELD
+601 IAETASGDDNNDLD
-615 FYTSGTQ
+615 FFTSGTQ
-622 RLQIDEDGNLLYGN
+622 RLQINQDGNLLYGN
-636 NLNSLKLY
+636 NLNALKID
-644 YNTGDMVVNGKVT
+644 YNTGNLTVNGKVT
-657 SDGNLYL
+657 SDGNLFL
-664 DSNNVINVS
+664 DAVGNINAS
-673 NNTITDVAAPVNP
+673 NNTITDVASPVNP

-719 QNPTLSVGRG
+719 QNPTLSIGRG
-729 LEVEDIDS
+729 LEVQNIDA

-742 KIGLDITGVQPQM
+742 EIGLDVTGVQAQM

-795 RDIIGLMFEG
+795 RDIIALMFEG

-812 IIAVNDDA
+812 IIAVNDDNA
-820 NDVMNLKVRNFNIE
+820 DVMNLKVRNFNIE
-834 LDGDL
+834 LGGDL

-865 YPDGITSGVS
+865 YPDGIDSGVS

-918 TDNNNYYGD
+918 SDNNNYFMD
-927 FAGET
+927 PAGES
-932 RLNNL
+932 RINQL
-937 RVGYGLTFS
+937 RIGYGLTFS
-946 QIGFADGPGS
+946 SIGFADGPGS

-961 ASQGRIGFL
+961 ASTGKIGFL

-977 SYSERSTGNWV
+977 AYSERATGNWI
-988 VQNGDVLAERF
+988 VQNGDVQAERF
-999 VDNDST
+999 VDADST
-1005 SYFLHPGGTDSYL
+1005 GYFLHPGGTDSYL
-1018 KALEI
+1018 KALEVEDNFQAGNVTITGKTISSLAGQGDLIISSDGPGI
-1023 DENFK
+1023 DFSAK
-1028 VDKVNIAGR
+1028 KIVNI
-1037 TISTLASS
+1037 
-1045 GFDLTFNS
+1045 
-1053 DTNEIDVSQNIIKN
+1053 
-1067 VADPVNSQDATN
+1067 ADPVNNQDAAS
-1079 KQYVDGVAQG
+1079 KLYVDSVAQG
-1089 LRVIPA
+1089 LRIIPA
-1095 ALAATTSDL
+1095 ALAATTADL
-1104 GASYN
+1104 GGSYN
-1109 NGLGTLTINAMPTL
+1109 NGAGTITLSASPTLT
-1123 NIDGVTSWASGYRL
+1123 IDGVTSWAVGYRL

-1147 NGSYLLTQVGNL
+1147 NGSYLLTQVGDL
-1159 NTAWVFTRGDY
+1159 NDPWVFTRGDY

-1179 SFQFVTDGTTNNG
+1179 SFQFVTDGTNNNG

-1217 SGAGTYSVGQGLTL
+1217 SGAGTYSVGTGLTL

-1244 FGADNGTTDTVVL
+1244 FSADNGSTDTVVL
-1257 GETITIAGGEGVDT
+1257 GETINIAGGEGVDT

>member
-26 VPDSITLGIDTV
+26 VPDSITMGIDTV
-38 GKYVAQ
+38 GRYVAQ
-44 VDGGVG
+44 IDAGAG
-50 IVVSPENNIET
+50 IIVSPENNVET

-67 HADTSTEVSSNNA
+67 HSDTSSQLSSNND
-80 GLTFAGNVDIDTFGH
+80 GLTFAGNIDLDTFGH
-95 VTQFYNNSFNPTNF
+95 VTQFYNSSLNPINF
-109 SSANSIISSDDITFG
+109 SSTNNVISADDITFG
-124 NTAITLGGSTTE
+124 NTAITLGGTTNE
-136 ILGLGKLDAGGLVL
+136 IIGLDKIDAGGLVL
-150 ETNTITSLGDVK
+150 ELNTITSQGDVV

-169 VVDASNSRMIQVADP
+169 VVNVDNSRITNVLDP

-191 NKSYLEFELI
+191 NKGYLEFELE
-201 RVENTVKVIEDPV
+201 RVENTVKIVDDPIIGT
-214 LPSDATNKRYV
+214 DATNKRYV

-233 VRPQALAATTAD
+233 VRPQALAATTED

-273 VTTWAIGKNL
+273 VTTWSLGKNL
-283 LVKDQTNARE
+283 VVKDQINARE

-301 VGSANTEWVFQRSNF
+301 VGSANTEWVFERSNF
-316 STNAELPGSYEF
+316 STNKELPGSYEF
-328 VTDGTVNGGS
+328 ITDGTVNGGT
-338 GWVSTVD
+338 GWVTTVN
-345 DASSY
+345 DASSFN
-350 QVNTD
+350 VNTD
-355 PLNWVQFQ
+355 DVNWVQFQ
-363 GEGTFTAGAGLTL
+363 GEGTFTAGSGLTL
-376 NGTQFNVNEILPLSQ
+376 NGTQFNVAQQLPLTQ
-391 INPIADT
+391 IDPVSDT
-398 LTVSG
+398 LTISG
-403 TGSLVL
+403 TGSLIL
-409 PQGETADRPTDA
+409 PQGETADRPSNA
-421 TGSIRFNSDDGQFEG
+421 TGSIRFNSADGQFEG
-436 YDGLAWAGLGGV
+436 YDGIAWSGLGGV

-458 AEDTPG
+458 AEDSPG
-464 SDNNQ
+464 ADNNQ
-469 LKFYTGGSIA
+469 LKFFTGGSIA

-491 GNLNIDFGNLSV
+491 GNVDVSYGNLIV
-503 SQVASN
+503 NAIASN
-509 LSPTASNTHNL
+509 ASPSAANTYDL
-520 GTTANNWKKLFVDNI
+520 GTSSQNWRTLYVDNI
-535 GSDDNVVKFDTTGAI
+535 TSDDQVIKFDTTGAL

-557 AQRPTQQMGMLR
+557 AQRPTEQVGMLR
-569 FNSEDA
+569 FNNQDA

-622 RLQIDEDGNLLYGN
+622 RLQISEEGNLLYGN

-644 YNTGDMVVNGKVT
+644 YNTGEMVVNGKVT

-664 DSNNVINVS
+664 DSTNVINVS
-673 NNTITDVAAPVNP
+673 NNVITDLASPVNP

-719 QNPTLSVGRG
+719 QNPTLSIGRG
-729 LEVEDIDS
+729 LEVQNIDT

-742 KIGLDITGVQPQM
+742 EIGLDVTGVQAQM

-795 RDIIGLMFEG
+795 RDIIALMFVD

-812 IIAVNDDA
+812 IIAVNDDL

-834 LDGDL
+834 LSGDL

-856 ITAQYVRYI
+856 ITADYVS
-865 YPDGITSGVS
+865 DVVHSSNTSGLV
-875 ITQPNGASANVAIG
+875 ITQPNGPAANVEIG
-889 LDYSHLDTVYAELEG
+889 VDYSHLDTVYATLDG
-904 ATFSGNVFAPRYFD
+904 STFSGNVFAPRYFD
-918 TDNNNYYGD
+918 SDNNNYYGD

-932 RLNNL
+932 RLNQL

-946 QIGFADGPGS
+946 SIGFADGPGS

-961 ASQGRIGFL
+961 AGQGKIGFL

-977 SYSERSTGNWV
+977 AYAERATGNWIV
-988 VQNGDVLAERF
+988 NNDVLAERF
-999 VDNDST
+999 VDADDT
-1005 SYFLHPGGTDSYL
+1005 GYYIHPGSVSNLHTLLVSNAFRAGSVAIT
-1018 KALEI
+1018 
-1023 DENFK
+1023 
-1028 VDKVNIAGR
+1028 GR
-1037 TISTLASS
+1037 TVSSSASS
-1045 GFDLTFNS
+1045 GLDLTFSS

-1067 VADPVNSQDATN
+1067 LADPVNSQDAVN

-1095 ALAATTSDL
+1095 ALAATTADL
-1104 GASYN
+1104 GGSYN
-1109 NGLGTLTINAMPTL
+1109 NGDGTITLAASPTL
-1123 NIDGVTSWASGYRL
+1123 DIDGVTSWAVGYRL

-1147 NGSYLLTQVGNL
+1147 NGSYLLTQVGDL
-1159 NTAWVFTRGDY
+1159 NDPWIFTRGDY

>member
-26 VPDSITLGIDTV
+26 VPDSITMGIDTV
-38 GKYVAQ
+38 GRYVAQ
-44 VDGGVG
+44 IDAGAG
-50 IVVSPENNIET
+50 IVVSPENNVET

-67 HADTSTEVSSNNA
+67 HSDTSSQLSSNND
-80 GLTFAGNVDIDTFGH
+80 GLTFAGNIDLDTFGH
-95 VTQFYNNSFNPTNF
+95 VTQFYNSSLNPINF
-109 SSANSIISSDDITFG
+109 SSTNNVISADDITFG
-124 NTAITLGGSTTE
+124 NTAITLGGTTTE
-136 ILGLGKLDAGGLVL
+136 IIGLDKIDAGGLVL
-150 ETNTITSLGDVK
+150 ELNTITSQGDIV

-169 VVDASNSRMIQVADP
+169 VVDVDNSRITNLLDP

-191 NKSYLEFELI
+191 NKGYLEFELE
-201 RVENTVKVIEDPV
+201 RVENTVKIVDDP
-214 LPSDATNKRYV
+214 LIPTDATNKRYV

-233 VRPQALAATTAD
+233 VRPQALAATTED

-273 VTTWAIGKNL
+273 VTTWSLGKNL
-283 LVKDQTNARE
+283 VVKDQINARE

-301 VGSANTEWVFQRSNF
+301 VGSANTEWVFERSNF
-316 STNAELPGSYEF
+316 STNKELPGSYEF
-328 VTDGTVNGGS
+328 VTDGTINGGT
-338 GWVSTVD
+338 GWVTTVN
-345 DASSY
+345 DASSFN
-350 QVNTD
+350 VNTD
-355 PLNWVQFQ
+355 DVNWVQFQ

-376 NGTQFNVNEILPLSQ
+376 NGTQFNVAQQLPLTQ
-391 INPIADT
+391 IDPVSDT
-398 LTVSG
+398 LTISG
-403 TGSLVL
+403 TGSLIL
-409 PQGETADRPTDA
+409 PQGETADRPSNA
-421 TGSIRFNSDDGQFEG
+421 TGSIRFNSADGQFEG
-436 YDGLAWAGLGGV
+436 YDGIAWSGLGGV

-458 AEDTPG
+458 AEDSPG
-464 SDNNQ
+464 ADNNQ
-469 LKFYTGGSIA
+469 LKFFTGGSIA

-491 GNLNIDFGNLSV
+491 GNVDVSYGNLIV
-503 SQVASN
+503 NAIASN
-509 LSPTASNTHNL
+509 ASPSTANTYDL
-520 GTTANNWKKLFVDNI
+520 GTNSQNWRTLYVDNI
-535 GSDDNVVKFDTTGAI
+535 ASDDQVIKFDTTGAL

-557 AQRPTQQMGMLR
+557 AQRPTEQVGMLR
-569 FNSEDA
+569 FNNQDA

-622 RLQIDEDGNLLYGN
+622 RLQISEEGNLLYGN

-644 YNTGDMVVNGKVT
+644 YNTGEMVVNGKVT
-657 SDGNLYL
+657 SDGTLYL

-673 NNTITDVAAPVNP
+673 NNVITDLASPVNP

-719 QNPTLSVGRG
+719 QNPTLSIGRG
-729 LEVEDIDS
+729 LEVQNIDT

-742 KIGLDITGVQPQM
+742 EIGLDVTGVQAQM

-795 RDIIGLMFEG
+795 RDIIGLMFED

-812 IIAVNDDA
+812 IIAVNDDT

-834 LDGDL
+834 LSGDL

-856 ITAQYVRYI
+856 ITADYVS
-865 YPDGITSGVS
+865 DVVHSSNTSGLV
-875 ITQPNGASANVAIG
+875 ITQPNGPAANVEIG
-889 LDYSHLDTVYAELEG
+889 VDYSHLDTVYATLDG
-904 ATFSGNVFAPRYFD
+904 STFSGNVFAPRYFD
-918 TDNNNYYGD
+918 SDNNNYYGD

-932 RLNNL
+932 RLNQL

-946 QIGFADGPGS
+946 SIGFADGPGS

-961 ASQGRIGFL
+961 AGQGKIGFL

-977 SYSERSTGNWV
+977 AYAERATGNWIV
-988 VQNGDVLAERF
+988 NNDVLAERF
-999 VDNDST
+999 VDADDT
-1005 SYFLHPGGTDSYL
+1005 GYYIHPGSVSNLHTLLVSNAFRAGSVAIT
-1018 KALEI
+1018 
-1023 DENFK
+1023 
-1028 VDKVNIAGR
+1028 GR
-1037 TISTLASS
+1037 TVSSSASS
-1045 GFDLTFNS
+1045 GLDLTFSS

-1067 VADPVNSQDATN
+1067 LADPVNSQDAVN

-1095 ALAATTSDL
+1095 ALAATTADL
-1104 GASYN
+1104 GGSYN
-1109 NGLGTLTINAMPTL
+1109 NGDGTITLAASPTL
-1123 NIDGVTSWASGYRL
+1123 DIDGVTSWAVGYRL

-1147 NGSYLLTQVGNL
+1147 NGSYLLTQVGDL
-1159 NTAWVFTRGDY
+1159 NDPWIFTRGDY

>member
-26 VPDSITLGIDTV
+26 VPDSITMGIDTV
-38 GKYVAQ
+38 GRYVAQ
-44 VDGGVG
+44 IDAGAG
-50 IVVSPENNIET
+50 IIVSPENNVET

-67 HADTSTEVSSNNA
+67 HSDTSSQLSSNND
-80 GLTFAGNVDIDTFGH
+80 GLTFAGNIDLDTFGH
-95 VTQFYNNSFNPTNF
+95 VTQFYNSSLNPINF
-109 SSANSIISSDDITFG
+109 SSTNNVISADDITFG
-124 NTAITLGGSTTE
+124 NTAITLGGTTNE
-136 ILGLGKLDAGGLVL
+136 IIGLDKIDAGGLVL
-150 ETNTITSLGDVK
+150 ELNTITSQGDIV

-169 VVDASNSRMIQVADP
+169 VVDVDNSRITNVLDP

-191 NKSYLEFELI
+191 NKGYLEFELE
-201 RVENTVKVIEDPV
+201 RVENTVKIVDDP
-214 LPSDATNKRYV
+214 LIPTDATNKRYV

-233 VRPQALAATTAD
+233 VRPQALAATTED

-273 VTTWAIGKNL
+273 VTTWSLGKNL
-283 LVKDQTNARE
+283 VVKDQINARE

-301 VGSANTEWVFQRSNF
+301 VGSANTEWVFERSNF
-316 STNAELPGSYEF
+316 STNKELPGSYEF
-328 VTDGTVNGGS
+328 VTDGTINGGT
-338 GWVSTVD
+338 GWVTTVN
-345 DASSY
+345 DASSFN
-350 QVNTD
+350 VNTD
-355 PLNWVQFQ
+355 DVNWVQFQ

-376 NGTQFNVNEILPLSQ
+376 NGTQFNVAQQLPLTQ
-391 INPIADT
+391 IDPVSDT
-398 LTVSG
+398 LTISG
-403 TGSLVL
+403 TGSLIL
-409 PQGETADRPTDA
+409 PQGETADRPSNA
-421 TGSIRFNSDDGQFEG
+421 TGSIRFNSADGQFEG
-436 YDGLAWAGLGGV
+436 YDGIAWSGLGGV

-458 AEDTPG
+458 AEDSPG
-464 SDNNQ
+464 ADNNQ
-469 LKFYTGGSIA
+469 LKFFTGGSIA

-491 GNLNIDFGNLSV
+491 GNVDVSYGNLIV
-503 SQVASN
+503 NAIASN
-509 LSPTASNTHNL
+509 ASPSAANTYDL
-520 GTTANNWKKLFVDNI
+520 GTNSQNWRTLYVDNI
-535 GSDDNVVKFDTTGAI
+535 TSDDQVIKFDTTGAL

-557 AQRPTQQMGMLR
+557 AQRPTEQVGMLR
-569 FNSEDA
+569 FNNQDA

-622 RLQIDEDGNLLYGN
+622 RLQISEEGNLLYGN

-644 YNTGDMVVNGKVT
+644 YNTGEMVVNGKVT

-664 DSNNVINVS
+664 DSNNAINVS
-673 NNTITDVAAPVNP
+673 NNVITDLASPVNP

-719 QNPTLSVGRG
+719 QNPTLSIGRG
-729 LEVEDIDS
+729 LEVQNIDT

-742 KIGLDITGVQPQM
+742 EIGLDVTGVEAQM

-795 RDIIGLMFEG
+795 RDIIGLMFED

-834 LDGDL
+834 LSGDL

-856 ITAQYVRYI
+856 ITADYVS
-865 YPDGITSGVS
+865 DVVHSSNTSGLV
-875 ITQPNGASANVAIG
+875 ITQPNGPAANVEIG
-889 LDYSHLDTVYAELEG
+889 VDYSHLDTVYATLDG
-904 ATFSGNVFAPRYFD
+904 STFSGNVFAPRYFD
-918 TDNNNYYGD
+918 SDNNNYYGD

-932 RLNNL
+932 RLNQL

-946 QIGFADGPGS
+946 SIGFADGPGS

-961 ASQGRIGFL
+961 AGQGKIGFL

-977 SYSERSTGNWV
+977 AYAERATGNWIV
-988 VQNGDVLAERF
+988 NNDVLAERF
-999 VDNDST
+999 VDADDT
-1005 SYFLHPGGTDSYL
+1005 GYYIHPGSVSNLHTLLVSNAFRAGSVAIT
-1018 KALEI
+1018 
-1023 DENFK
+1023 
-1028 VDKVNIAGR
+1028 GR
-1037 TISTLASS
+1037 TVSSSASS
-1045 GFDLTFNS
+1045 GLDLTFSS

-1067 VADPVNSQDATN
+1067 LADPVNSQDAVN

-1095 ALAATTSDL
+1095 ALAATTADL
-1104 GASYN
+1104 GGSYN
-1109 NGLGTLTINAMPTL
+1109 NGDGTITLAASPTL
-1123 NIDGVTSWASGYRL
+1123 DIDGVTSWAVGYRL

-1147 NGSYLLTQVGNL
+1147 NGSYLLTQVGGL
-1159 NTAWVFTRGDY
+1159 NDPWIFTRGDY

>member
-26 VPDSITLGIDTV
+26 VPDSITMGIDTV
-38 GKYVAQ
+38 GRYVAQ
-44 VDGGVG
+44 IDAGAG
-50 IVVSPENNIET
+50 IIVSPENNVET

-67 HADTSTEVSSNNA
+67 HSDTSSQLSSNND
-80 GLTFAGNVDIDTFGH
+80 GLTFAGNIDLDTFGH
-95 VTQFYNNSFNPTNF
+95 VTQFYNSSLNPINF
-109 SSANSIISSDDITFG
+109 SSTNNVISADDITFG
-124 NTAITLGGSTTE
+124 NTAITLGGTTNE
-136 ILGLGKLDAGGLVL
+136 IIGLDKIDAGGLVL
-150 ETNTITSLGDVK
+150 ELNTITSQGDVV

-169 VVDASNSRMIQVADP
+169 VVDVDNSRITNVLDP

-191 NKSYLEFELI
+191 NKGYLEFELE
-201 RVENTVKVIEDPV
+201 RVENTVKIVDDPIIGT
-214 LPSDATNKRYV
+214 DATNKRYV

-233 VRPQALAATTAD
+233 VRPQALAATTED

-273 VTTWAIGKNL
+273 VTTWSLGKNL
-283 LVKDQTNARE
+283 VVKDQINARE

-301 VGSANTEWVFQRSNF
+301 VGSANTEWVFERSNF
-316 STNAELPGSYEF
+316 STNKELPGSYEF
-328 VTDGTVNGGS
+328 VTDGTINGGT
-338 GWVSTVD
+338 GWVTTVN
-345 DASSY
+345 DASSFN
-350 QVNTD
+350 VNTD
-355 PLNWVQFQ
+355 DVNWVQFQ

-376 NGTQFNVNEILPLSQ
+376 NGTQFNVAQQLPLTQ
-391 INPIADT
+391 IDPVSDT
-398 LTVSG
+398 LTISG
-403 TGSLVL
+403 TGSLIL
-409 PQGETADRPTDA
+409 PQGETADRPSNA
-421 TGSIRFNSDDGQFEG
+421 TGSIRFNSADGQFEG
-436 YDGLAWAGLGGV
+436 YDGIAWSGLGGV

-458 AEDTPG
+458 AEDSPG
-464 SDNNQ
+464 ADNNQ
-469 LKFYTGGSIA
+469 LKFFTGGSIA

-491 GNLNIDFGNLSV
+491 GNVDVSYGNLIV
-503 SQVASN
+503 NAIASN
-509 LSPTASNTHNL
+509 ASPSTANTYDL
-520 GTTANNWKKLFVDNI
+520 GTNSQNWRTLYVDNI
-535 GSDDNVVKFDTTGAI
+535 TSDDQVIKFDTTGAL

-557 AQRPTQQMGMLR
+557 AQRPTEQVGMLR
-569 FNSEDA
+569 FNNQDA

-622 RLQIDEDGNLLYGN
+622 RLQISEEGNLLYGN

-644 YNTGDMVVNGKVT
+644 YNTGEMVVNGKVT

-673 NNTITDVAAPVNP
+673 NNVITDLASPVNP

-719 QNPTLSVGRG
+719 QNPTLSIGRG
-729 LEVEDIDS
+729 LEVQNIDT

-742 KIGLDITGVQPQM
+742 EIGLDVTGVQAQM

-795 RDIIGLMFEG
+795 RDIIGLMFED

-834 LDGDL
+834 LGGDL

-856 ITAQYVRYI
+856 ITADYVS
-865 YPDGITSGVS
+865 DVVHSSNTSGLV
-875 ITQPNGASANVAIG
+875 ITQPNGPAANVEIG
-889 LDYSHLDTVYAELEG
+889 VDYSHLDTVYATLDG
-904 ATFSGNVFAPRYFD
+904 STFSGNVFAPRYFD
-918 TDNNNYYGD
+918 SDNNNYYGD

-932 RLNNL
+932 RLNQL

-946 QIGFADGPGS
+946 SIGFADGPGS

-961 ASQGRIGFL
+961 AGQGKIGFL

-977 SYSERSTGNWV
+977 AYAERATGNWIV
-988 VQNGDVLAERF
+988 NNDVLAERF
-999 VDNDST
+999 VDADDT
-1005 SYFLHPGGTDSYL
+1005 GYYIHPGSVSNLHTLLVSNAFRAGSVAIT
-1018 KALEI
+1018 
-1023 DENFK
+1023 
-1028 VDKVNIAGR
+1028 GR
-1037 TISTLASS
+1037 TVSSSASS
-1045 GFDLTFNS
+1045 GLDLTFSS

-1067 VADPVNSQDATN
+1067 LADPLNSQDAVN

-1095 ALAATTSDL
+1095 ALVATTADL
-1104 GASYN
+1104 GGSYN
-1109 NGLGTLTINAMPTL
+1109 NGDGTITLAANPTL
-1123 NIDGVTSWASGYRL
+1123 DIDGVTAWATGYRVL
-1137 LVKDQTNSLE
+1137 IKDQTNSLE
-1147 NGSYLLTQVGNL
+1147 NGSYLLTQVGDL

>member
-124 NTAITLGGSTTE
+124 NTAITLGGTTTE
-136 ILGLGKLDAGGLVL
+136 IIGLDKIDAGGLVL
-150 ETNTITSLGDVK
+150 ELNTITSQGSIV

-169 VVDASNSRMIQVADP
+169 VVSVGESRITNLLDP

-191 NKSYLEFELI
+191 NKGYLEFELE
-201 RVENTVKVIEDPV
+201 RVENTVKIVDDP
-214 LPSDATNKRYV
+214 LIPTDATNKRYV

-233 VRPQALAATTAD
+233 VRPQALAATTED

-273 VTTWAIGKNL
+273 VTTWSLGKNL
-283 LVKDQTNARE
+283 VVKDQINPRE

-301 VGSANTEWVFQRSNF
+301 VGSANTEWVFERSNF
-316 STNAELPGSYEF
+316 STNKELPGSYEF
-328 VTDGTVNGGS
+328 VTDGTVNGGT
-338 GWVSTVD
+338 GWVTTVN
-345 DASSY
+345 DASSFS
-350 QVNTD
+350 VNTD
-355 PLNWVQFQ
+355 DIVWAQFQ
-363 GEGTFTAGAGLTL
+363 GEGTFTAGDGLTL
-376 NGTQFNVNEILPLSQ
+376 NGTQFSVNSILPLSQ
-391 INPIADT
+391 INPIGDT
-398 LTVSG
+398 LTISG
-403 TGSLVL
+403 TGSLIL
-409 PQGETADRPTDA
+409 PQGETADRPTNA

-458 AEDTPG
+458 AEDSPG
-464 SDNNQ
+464 ADNNQ
-469 LKFYTGGSIA
+469 LKFFTGGSLA
-479 AMFDLSNQANFY
+479 AMYDLNNTANFY
-491 GNLNIDFGNLSV
+491 GNVDVSYGNIILNAIGSDANPS
-503 SQVASN
+503 
-509 LSPTASNTHNL
+509 TANTFDL
-520 GTTANNWKKLFVDNI
+520 GTTNQNWRKLYVDNI
-535 GSDDNVVKFDTTGAI
+535 GADDQIVKFDINGAI

-557 AQRPTQQMGMLR
+557 AQRPVSQIGMLR
-569 FNSEDA
+569 FNNEDA

-673 NNTITDVAAPVNP
+673 NNTITDLASPVNP

-719 QNPTLSVGRG
+719 QNPTLSIGRG
-729 LEVEDIDS
+729 LEVEDIDT

-742 KIGLDITGVQPQM
+742 KIGLDVTGVQAQM

-795 RDIIGLMFEG
+795 RDIIGLMFED

-856 ITAQYVRYI
+856 ITAQYVRFI
-865 YPDGITSGVS
+865 YPDGIDSGIS
-875 ITQPNGASANVAIG
+875 IAQPNGASANVAIG
-889 LDYSHLDTVYAELEG
+889 IDYSHLDTVYAELDG

-918 TDNNNYYGD
+918 SDNNNYYGD

-956 QSTLY
+956 QSTIY

-1018 KALEI
+1018 RALEI

-1045 GFDLTFNS
+1045 GFDLILNS
-1053 DTNEIDVSQNIIKN
+1053 DTNEIDISQNIIKN
-1067 VADPVNSQDATN
+1067 VADPVNNQDATN
-1079 KQYVDGVAQG
+1079 KQYVDSVAQG

-1095 ALAATTSDL
+1095 ALVATTANL
-1104 GASYN
+1104 VGSYN
-1109 NGLGTLTINAMPTL
+1109 NGAGTFTIAANPTL
-1123 NIDGVTSWASGYRL
+1123 DIDGVTAWATGYRVL
-1137 LVKDQTNSLE
+1137 IKDQTNAE
-1147 NGSYLLTQVGNL
+1147 QNGSYLLTQVGDL

-1197 TVTDAETFA
+1197 TVTDAETFT

-1244 FGADNGTTDTVVL
+1244 FGADNGSTDTVVL
-1257 GETITIAGGEGVDT
+1257 GETITFAGGEGVDT
-1271 TVSDNNISIAVNELD
+1271 TVTDNNISIAVNELD

>member
-26 VPDSITLGIDTV
+26 VPDSITMGIDTV
-38 GKYVAQ
+38 GRYVAQ
-44 VDGGVG
+44 IDAGAG
-50 IVVSPENNIET
+50 IIVSPENNVET

-67 HADTSTEVSSNNA
+67 HSDTSSQLSSNND
-80 GLTFAGNVDIDTFGH
+80 GLTFAGNIDLDTFGH
-95 VTQFYNNSFNPTNF
+95 VTQFYNSSLNPINF
-109 SSANSIISSDDITFG
+109 SSTNNVISADDITFG
-124 NTAITLGGSTTE
+124 NTAITLGGTTNE
-136 ILGLGKLDAGGLVL
+136 IIGLDKIDAGGLVL
-150 ETNTITSLGDVK
+150 ELNTITSQGDVI

-169 VVDASNSRMIQVADP
+169 VVDVDNSRITNVLDP

-191 NKSYLEFELI
+191 NKGYLEFELE
-201 RVENTVKVIEDPV
+201 RVENTVKIVDDPIIGT
-214 LPSDATNKRYV
+214 DATNKRYV

-233 VRPQALAATTAD
+233 VRPQALAATTED

-273 VTTWAIGKNL
+273 VTTWSLGKNL
-283 LVKDQTNARE
+283 VVKDQINARE

-301 VGSANTEWVFQRSNF
+301 VGSANTEWVFERSNF
-316 STNAELPGSYEF
+316 STNKELPGSYEF
-328 VTDGTVNGGS
+328 VTDGTVNGGT
-338 GWVSTVD
+338 GWVTTVN
-345 DASSY
+345 DASSFN
-350 QVNTD
+350 VNTD
-355 PLNWVQFQ
+355 DVNWVQFQ

-376 NGTQFNVNEILPLSQ
+376 NGTQFNVAQQLPLTQ
-391 INPIADT
+391 IDPVSDT
-398 LTVSG
+398 LTISG
-403 TGSLVL
+403 TGSLIL
-409 PQGETADRPTDA
+409 PQGETADRPSNA
-421 TGSIRFNSDDGQFEG
+421 TGSIRFNSADGQFEG
-436 YDGLAWAGLGGV
+436 YDGIAWSGLGGV

-458 AEDTPG
+458 AEDSPG
-464 SDNNQ
+464 ADNNQ
-469 LKFYTGGSIA
+469 LKFFTGGSIA
-479 AMFDLSNQANFY
+479 AMFDTSNQANFY
-491 GNLNIDFGNLSV
+491 GNVDVSYGNLIV
-503 SQVASN
+503 NAIASN
-509 LSPTASNTHNL
+509 ASPSTANTYDL
-520 GTTANNWKKLFVDNI
+520 GTNSQNWRTLYVDNI
-535 GSDDNVVKFDTTGAI
+535 TSDDQVIKFDTTGAL

-557 AQRPTQQMGMLR
+557 AQRPTEQVGMLR
-569 FNSEDA
+569 FNNQDA

-622 RLQIDEDGNLLYGN
+622 RLQISEEGNLLYGN

-644 YNTGDMVVNGKVT
+644 YNTGEMVVNGKVT

-673 NNTITDVAAPVNP
+673 NNVITDLASPVNP

-719 QNPTLSVGRG
+719 QNPTLSIGRG
-729 LEVEDIDS
+729 LEVQNIDT

-742 KIGLDITGVQPQM
+742 EIGLDVTGVQAQM

-795 RDIIGLMFEG
+795 RDIIGLMFED

-820 NDVMNLKVRNFNIE
+820 NNVMNLKVRNFNIE
-834 LDGDL
+834 LSGDL

-856 ITAQYVRYI
+856 ITADYVS
-865 YPDGITSGVS
+865 DVVHSSNTSGLV
-875 ITQPNGASANVAIG
+875 ITQPNGPAANVEIG
-889 LDYSHLDTVYAELEG
+889 VDYSHLDTVYATLDG
-904 ATFSGNVFAPRYFD
+904 STFSGNVFAPRYFD
-918 TDNNNYYGD
+918 SDNNNYYGD

-932 RLNNL
+932 RLNQL

-946 QIGFADGPGS
+946 SIGFADGPGS

-961 ASQGRIGFL
+961 AGQGKIGFL

-977 SYSERSTGNWV
+977 AYAERATGNWIV
-988 VQNGDVLAERF
+988 NNDVLAERF
-999 VDNDST
+999 VDADDT
-1005 SYFLHPGGTDSYL
+1005 GYYIHPGSVSNLHTL
-1018 KALEI
+1018 LV
-1023 DENFK
+1023 ENAFRAGS
-1028 VDKVNIAGR
+1028 VAITGR
-1037 TISTLASS
+1037 TISSSASS
-1045 GFDLTFNS
+1045 GLDLTFNS

-1067 VADPVNSQDATN
+1067 LADPVNSQDAVN

-1095 ALAATTSDL
+1095 ALAATTADL
-1104 GASYN
+1104 GGSYN
-1109 NGLGTLTINAMPTL
+1109 NGDGTITLAASPTL
-1123 NIDGVTSWASGYRL
+1123 DIDGVTSWAVGYRL

-1147 NGSYLLTQVGNL
+1147 NGSYLLTQVGDL
-1159 NTAWVFTRGDY
+1159 NDPWIFTRGDY

>member
-26 VPDSITLGIDTV
+26 VPDSITMGIDTV
-38 GKYVAQ
+38 GRYVAQ
-44 VDGGVG
+44 IDAGAG
-50 IVVSPENNIET
+50 IIVSPENNVET

-67 HADTSTEVSSNNA
+67 HSDTSSQLSSNND
-80 GLTFAGNVDIDTFGH
+80 GLTFAGNIDLDTFGH
-95 VTQFYNNSFNPTNF
+95 VTQFYNSSLNPINF
-109 SSANSIISSDDITFG
+109 SSTNNVISADDITFG
-124 NTAITLGGSTTE
+124 NTAITLGGTTNE
-136 ILGLGKLDAGGLVL
+136 IIGLDKIDAGGLVL
-150 ETNTITSLGDVK
+150 ELNTITSQGDVV

-169 VVDASNSRMIQVADP
+169 VVNVDNSRITNVLDP

-191 NKSYLEFELI
+191 NKGYLEFELE
-201 RVENTVKVIEDPV
+201 RVENTVKIVDDPIIGT
-214 LPSDATNKRYV
+214 DATNKRYV

-233 VRPQALAATTAD
+233 VRPQALAATTED

-273 VTTWAIGKNL
+273 VTTWSLGKNL
-283 LVKDQTNARE
+283 VVKDQINARE

-301 VGSANTEWVFQRSNF
+301 VGSANTEWVFERSNF
-316 STNAELPGSYEF
+316 STNKELPGSYEF
-328 VTDGTVNGGS
+328 VTDGTVNGGT
-338 GWVSTVD
+338 GWVTTVN
-345 DASSY
+345 DASSFN
-350 QVNTD
+350 VNTD
-355 PLNWVQFQ
+355 DVNWVQFQ
-363 GEGTFTAGAGLTL
+363 GEGTFTAGSGLTL
-376 NGTQFNVNEILPLSQ
+376 NGTQFNVAQQLPLTQ
-391 INPIADT
+391 IDPVSDT
-398 LTVSG
+398 LTISG
-403 TGSLVL
+403 TGSLIL
-409 PQGETADRPTDA
+409 PQGETADRPSNA
-421 TGSIRFNSDDGQFEG
+421 TGSIRFNSADGQFEG
-436 YDGLAWAGLGGV
+436 YDGIAWSGLGGV

-458 AEDTPG
+458 AEDSPG
-464 SDNNQ
+464 ADNNQ
-469 LKFYTGGSIA
+469 LKFFTGGSIA

-491 GNLNIDFGNLSV
+491 GNVDVSYGNLIV
-503 SQVASN
+503 NAIASN
-509 LSPTASNTHNL
+509 ASPSAANTYDL
-520 GTTANNWKKLFVDNI
+520 GTSSQNWRTLYVDNI
-535 GSDDNVVKFDTTGAI
+535 TSDDQVIKFDTTGAL

-557 AQRPTQQMGMLR
+557 AQRPTEQVGMLR
-569 FNSEDA
+569 FNNQDA

-622 RLQIDEDGNLLYGN
+622 RLQISEEGNLLYGN

-644 YNTGDMVVNGKVT
+644 YNTGEMVVNGKVT

-673 NNTITDVAAPVNP
+673 NNVITDLASPVNP

-719 QNPTLSVGRG
+719 QNPTLSIGRG
-729 LEVEDIDS
+729 LEVQNIDT

-742 KIGLDITGVQPQM
+742 EIGLDVTGVQAQM

-795 RDIIGLMFEG
+795 RDIIGLMFED

-812 IIAVNDDA
+812 IIAVNDDS

-834 LDGDL
+834 LSGDL

-856 ITAQYVRYI
+856 ITADYVS
-865 YPDGITSGVS
+865 DVVHSSNTSGLV
-875 ITQPNGASANVAIG
+875 ITQPNGPAANVEIG
-889 LDYSHLDTVYAELEG
+889 VDYSHLDTVYATLDG
-904 ATFSGNVFAPRYFD
+904 STFSGNVFAPRYFD
-918 TDNNNYYGD
+918 SDNNNYYGD

-932 RLNNL
+932 RLNQL

-946 QIGFADGPGS
+946 SIGFADGPGS

-961 ASQGRIGFL
+961 AGQGKIGFL

-977 SYSERSTGNWV
+977 AYAERATGNWIV
-988 VQNGDVLAERF
+988 NNDVLAERF
-999 VDNDST
+999 VDADDT
-1005 SYFLHPGGTDSYL
+1005 GYYIHPGSVSNLHTLLVSNAFRAGSVAIT
-1018 KALEI
+1018 
-1023 DENFK
+1023 
-1028 VDKVNIAGR
+1028 GR
-1037 TISTLASS
+1037 TVSSSASS
-1045 GFDLTFNS
+1045 GLDLTFSS

-1067 VADPVNSQDATN
+1067 LADPVNSQDAVN

-1095 ALAATTSDL
+1095 ALAATTADL
-1104 GASYN
+1104 GGSYN
-1109 NGLGTLTINAMPTL
+1109 NGDGTITLAASPTL
-1123 NIDGVTSWASGYRL
+1123 DIDGVTSWAVGYRL

-1147 NGSYLLTQVGNL
+1147 NGSYLMTQVGDL
-1159 NTAWVFTRGDY
+1159 NDPWIFTRGDY
-1170 FNESSEIAG
+1170 FDESSEIAG

>member
-26 VPDSITLGIDTV
+26 VPDSITMGIDTV
-38 GKYVAQ
+38 GRYVAQ
-44 VDGGVG
+44 IDAGAG
-50 IVVSPENNIET
+50 IIVSPENNVET

-67 HADTSTEVSSNNA
+67 HSDTSSQLSSNND
-80 GLTFAGNVDIDTFGH
+80 GLTFAGNIDLDTFGH
-95 VTQFYNNSFNPTNF
+95 VTQFYNSSLNPINF
-109 SSANSIISSDDITFG
+109 SSTNNVISADDITFG
-124 NTAITLGGSTTE
+124 NTAITLGGTTNE
-136 ILGLGKLDAGGLVL
+136 IIGLDKIDAGGLVL
-150 ETNTITSLGDVK
+150 ELNTITSQGDVV

-169 VVDASNSRMIQVADP
+169 VVNVDNSRITNVLDP

-191 NKSYLEFELI
+191 NKGYLEFELE
-201 RVENTVKVIEDPV
+201 RVENTVKIVDDPIIGT
-214 LPSDATNKRYV
+214 DATNKRYV

-233 VRPQALAATTAD
+233 VRPQALAATTED

-273 VTTWAIGKNL
+273 VTTWSLGKNL
-283 LVKDQTNARE
+283 VVKDQINARE

-301 VGSANTEWVFQRSNF
+301 VGSANTEWVFERSNF
-316 STNAELPGSYEF
+316 STNKELPGSYEF
-328 VTDGTVNGGS
+328 VTDGTVNGGT
-338 GWVSTVD
+338 GWVTTVN
-345 DASSY
+345 DASSFN
-350 QVNTD
+350 VNTD
-355 PLNWVQFQ
+355 DVNWVQFQ

-376 NGTQFNVNEILPLSQ
+376 NGTQFNVAQQLPLTQ
-391 INPIADT
+391 IDPVSDT
-398 LTVSG
+398 LTISG
-403 TGSLVL
+403 TGSLIL
-409 PQGETADRPTDA
+409 PQGETADRPSNA
-421 TGSIRFNSDDGQFEG
+421 TGSIRFNSADGQFEG
-436 YDGLAWAGLGGV
+436 YDGIAWSGLGGV

-458 AEDTPG
+458 AEDSPG
-464 SDNNQ
+464 ADNNQ
-469 LKFYTGGSIA
+469 LKFFTGGSIA
-479 AMFDLSNQANFY
+479 AMFDTSNQANFY
-491 GNLNIDFGNLSV
+491 GNVDVSYGNLIV
-503 SQVASN
+503 NAIASN
-509 LSPTASNTHNL
+509 ASPSTANTYDL
-520 GTTANNWKKLFVDNI
+520 GTNSQNWRTLYVDNI
-535 GSDDNVVKFDTTGAI
+535 TSDDQVIKFDTTGAL

-557 AQRPTQQMGMLR
+557 AQRPTEQVGMLR
-569 FNSEDA
+569 FNNQDA

-622 RLQIDEDGNLLYGN
+622 RLQISEEGNLLYGN

-644 YNTGDMVVNGKVT
+644 YNTGEMVVNGKVT

-673 NNTITDVAAPVNP
+673 NNVITDLASPVNP

-719 QNPTLSVGRG
+719 QNPTLSIGRG
-729 LEVEDIDS
+729 LEVQNIDT

-742 KIGLDITGVQPQM
+742 EIGLDVTGVQAQM

-795 RDIIGLMFEG
+795 RDIIGLMFED

-820 NDVMNLKVRNFNIE
+820 NNVMNLKVRNFNIE
-834 LDGDL
+834 LSGDL

-856 ITAQYVRYI
+856 ITADYVS
-865 YPDGITSGVS
+865 DVVHSSNTSGLV
-875 ITQPNGASANVAIG
+875 ITQPNGPAANVEIG
-889 LDYSHLDTVYAELEG
+889 VDYSHLDTVYATLDG
-904 ATFSGNVFAPRYFD
+904 STFSGNVFAPRYFD
-918 TDNNNYYGD
+918 SDNNNYYGD

-932 RLNNL
+932 RLNQL

-946 QIGFADGPGS
+946 SIGFADGPGS

-961 ASQGRIGFL
+961 AGQGKIGFL

-977 SYSERSTGNWV
+977 AYAERATGNWIV
-988 VQNGDVLAERF
+988 NNDVLAERF
-999 VDNDST
+999 VDADDT
-1005 SYFLHPGGTDSYL
+1005 GYYIHPGSVSNLHTL
-1018 KALEI
+1018 LV
-1023 DENFK
+1023 ENAFRAGS
-1028 VDKVNIAGR
+1028 VAITGR
-1037 TISTLASS
+1037 TISSSASS
-1045 GFDLTFNS
+1045 GLDLTFNS

-1067 VADPVNSQDATN
+1067 LADPVNSQDAVN

-1095 ALAATTSDL
+1095 ALAATTADL
-1104 GASYN
+1104 GGSYN
-1109 NGLGTLTINAMPTL
+1109 NGDGTITLAASPTL
-1123 NIDGVTSWASGYRL
+1123 DIDGVTSWAVGYRL

-1147 NGSYLLTQVGNL
+1147 NGSYLLTQVGDL
-1159 NTAWVFTRGDY
+1159 NDPWIFTRGDY

>member
-26 VPDSITLGIDTV
+26 VPDSITMGIDTV
-38 GKYVAQ
+38 GRYVAQ
-44 VDGGVG
+44 IDAGAG
-50 IVVSPENNIET
+50 IIVSPENNVET

-67 HADTSTEVSSNNA
+67 HSDTSSQLSSNND
-80 GLTFAGNVDIDTFGH
+80 GLTFAGNIDLDTFGH
-95 VTQFYNNSFNPTNF
+95 VTQFYNSSLNPINF
-109 SSANSIISSDDITFG
+109 SSTNNVISADDITFG
-124 NTAITLGGSTTE
+124 NTAITLGGTTNE
-136 ILGLGKLDAGGLVL
+136 IIGLDKIDAGGLVL
-150 ETNTITSLGDVK
+150 ELNTITSQGDVV

-169 VVDASNSRMIQVADP
+169 VVNVDNSRITNVLDP

-191 NKSYLEFELI
+191 NKGYLEFELE
-201 RVENTVKVIEDPV
+201 RVENTVKIVDDPIIGT
-214 LPSDATNKRYV
+214 DATNKRYV

-233 VRPQALAATTAD
+233 VRPQALAATTED

-273 VTTWAIGKNL
+273 VTTWSLGKNL
-283 LVKDQTNARE
+283 VVKDQINARE

-301 VGSANTEWVFQRSNF
+301 VGSANTEWVFERSNF
-316 STNAELPGSYEF
+316 STNKELPGSYEF
-328 VTDGTVNGGS
+328 ITDGTVNGGT
-338 GWVSTVD
+338 GWVTTVN
-345 DASSY
+345 DASSFN
-350 QVNTD
+350 VNTD
-355 PLNWVQFQ
+355 DVNWVQFQ
-363 GEGTFTAGAGLTL
+363 GEGTFTAGSGLTL
-376 NGTQFNVNEILPLSQ
+376 NGTQFNVAQQLPLTQ
-391 INPIADT
+391 IDPVSDT
-398 LTVSG
+398 LTISG
-403 TGSLVL
+403 TGSLIL
-409 PQGETADRPTDA
+409 PQGETADRPSNA
-421 TGSIRFNSDDGQFEG
+421 TGSIRFNSADGQFEG
-436 YDGLAWAGLGGV
+436 YDGIAWSGLGGV

-458 AEDTPG
+458 AEDSPG
-464 SDNNQ
+464 ADNNQ
-469 LKFYTGGSIA
+469 LKFFTGGSIA

-491 GNLNIDFGNLSV
+491 GNVDVSYGNLIV
-503 SQVASN
+503 NAIASN
-509 LSPTASNTHNL
+509 ASPSAANTYDL
-520 GTTANNWKKLFVDNI
+520 GTSSQNWRTLYVDNI
-535 GSDDNVVKFDTTGAI
+535 TSDDQVIKFDTTGAL

-557 AQRPTQQMGMLR
+557 AQRPTEQVGMLR
-569 FNSEDA
+569 FNNQDA

-622 RLQIDEDGNLLYGN
+622 RLQISEEGNLLYGN

-644 YNTGDMVVNGKVT
+644 YNTGEMVVNGKVT

-664 DSNNVINVS
+664 DSTNVINVS
-673 NNTITDVAAPVNP
+673 NNVITDLASPVNP

-719 QNPTLSVGRG
+719 QNPTLSIGRG
-729 LEVEDIDS
+729 LEVQNIDT

-742 KIGLDITGVQPQM
+742 EIGLDVTGVQAQM

-795 RDIIGLMFEG
+795 RDIIALMFVD

-812 IIAVNDDA
+812 IIAVNDDL

-834 LDGDL
+834 LGGDL

-856 ITAQYVRYI
+856 ITADYVS
-865 YPDGITSGVS
+865 DVVHSSNTSGLV
-875 ITQPNGASANVAIG
+875 ITQPNGPAANVEIG
-889 LDYSHLDTVYAELEG
+889 VDYSHLDTVYATLDG
-904 ATFSGNVFAPRYFD
+904 STFSGNVFAPRYFD
-918 TDNNNYYGD
+918 SDNNNYYGD

-932 RLNNL
+932 RLNQL

-946 QIGFADGPGS
+946 SIGFADGPGS

-961 ASQGRIGFL
+961 AGQGKIGFL

-977 SYSERSTGNWV
+977 AYAERATGNWIV
-988 VQNGDVLAERF
+988 NNDVLAERF
-999 VDNDST
+999 VDADDT
-1005 SYFLHPGGTDSYL
+1005 GYYIHPGSVSNLHTLLVSNAFRAGSVAIT
-1018 KALEI
+1018 
-1023 DENFK
+1023 
-1028 VDKVNIAGR
+1028 GR
-1037 TISTLASS
+1037 TVSSSASS
-1045 GFDLTFNS
+1045 GLDLTFSS

-1067 VADPVNSQDATN
+1067 LADPVNSQDAVN

-1095 ALAATTSDL
+1095 ALAATTADL
-1104 GASYN
+1104 GGSYN
-1109 NGLGTLTINAMPTL
+1109 NGDGTITLAASPTL
-1123 NIDGVTSWASGYRL
+1123 DIDGVTSWAVGYRL

-1147 NGSYLLTQVGNL
+1147 NGSYLLTQVGDL
-1159 NTAWVFTRGDY
+1159 NDPWIFTRGDY